1 MKRKIAFL
9 ISIIFIILF
18 TIPVIATAAS
28 AEFEANMSGS
38 AASKNVSGD
47 KYYYF
52 ETHWKRKKVN
62 GKVVNDIRKC
72 VPWETNKMTG
82 KYVNGDY
89 CSAVNSDTGE
99 FRGEQRDYKACLYMD
114 WLRRKEYP
122 EGYTDYVYCMLHSKD
137 GTIYGDSTQVSTHVV
152 INGEKITLRTGTGN
166 NILGGAKKS
175 KTSAKKYAYYV
186 AYVLTHK
193 GEELKYNKNS
203 VYKYP
208 DNGGNGK
215 TVRGIYKISDGVVK
229 ASGNVFN
236 TTQSPYIRL
245 DQWALWYRS
254 SNFLKNINTN
264 MNNYKD
270 IRDYFAQ
277 KSKFTKYAQNQIN
290 DLINEAT
297 QYEEFATK
305 YEKKENKAKGE
316 VLSSDTKG
324 DYKRVKVSLSFLKA
338 VSDTGNTR
346 NNVKFGD
353 ISGGYVLING
363 KQKNLFPEKTSDEL
377 FVASDK
383 NGTKKITKPDDLK
396 KDPKEKNTECY
407 IFIKNSVLG
416 NNEYKIHFKY
426 KHVVCNLNMFVVS
439 THFSSQEQ
447 GNVASMSR
455 KNVEEDF
462 EIGQNTFTIT
472 INKTDGD
479 TGEPLEGTF
488 VVYCHHR
495 KASEANKC
503 FGWLKSDGTFTCN
516 KDVKDKN
523 IRYYSYNKKEWK
535 ETNGWTYGV
544 SQAAKFTTENGTVTI
559 SGLPKGKNKCELGAD
574 DSIEYKVFEITAPEG
589 YNLEYQ
595 GTKYAEKGIDATKE
609 IYHEDVSDAIG
620 TPLFISE
627 SWTGNQ
633 GYVVSNNQDE
643 YTIDI
648 ENYKEQ
654 KKERMLT
661 IGKID
666 GIKEENVG
674 GAKVTVFNTIT
685 KKYYKPGQEK
695 EKEEGEEST
704 SKKEN
709 IFYAEESNSKV
720 EFEIP
725 EEGLSLYGNTDK
737 DNKNKGLPPGVYE
750 VVETVAPEGF
760 LSPQEQVEKSVDEE
774 IKPVIEVKNI
784 LIDYV
789 YNNGKLE
796 EDRGSNSTQSVELVN
811 VKPGQKGNLIIY
823 KVDAITDEK
832 LDGAKVIILDSK
844 GNYWTQ
850 GEKTDKG
857 YTAVKTGE
865 TKTPFTVPKD
875 GIMITDLPIGNYSV
889 IEVEA
894 PPDYPNLEIQK
905 NNDAVVWQET
915 VYVPSNE
922 EISYDEETNQEEP
935 LFATVILK
943 NISETGYITI
953 VKQDADTGASIS
965 GAYVSIHDE
974 NGNYYNELGLKCS
987 SDESL
992 IPVGIDGTSICV
1004 TIDHTYTITEVTAP
1018 AGYYSVSKQ
1027 AELGMVTSVS
1037 GVKVNETVIFKNK
1050 KLEPGKARIIKK
1062 DVINS
1067 SIQLRGTRVTI
1078 RDQEGSYYDSYGR
1091 EYSYAVSIEVPEDG
1105 LLIDKLPKQKEKQ
1118 KIKTLEIVEIKDE
1131 TEDENTTGG
1140 TATKLKKYKEK
1151 GKENDKKA
1159 KIYTVADGT
1168 IYTKD
1173 EKTYI
1178 NIIVGTYFIDL
1189 TYTVTEVQSPD
1200 GYPSISVQNSYV
1212 GRRDGTV
1219 TSGYIDPNAKNMTD
1233 VILKNARYANLEIIK
1248 IDEETNEPIE
1258 GIGFT
1263 VEDVSRGGYIASD
1276 GSHTASKTILYTNS
1290 QGKINIDNILM
1301 YNATGKFRVT
1311 EVDSKNVFYSTDDST
1326 NGKSK
1331 EITIGTGS
1339 SYTNKV
1345 TFTNIKDYAFKLDK
1359 IDLDKTSIT
1368 NLEAEVLL
1376 QYEDG
1381 TWLTVDDEGKVD
1393 YVKEKPTS
1401 GIKVP
1406 GEIKRVKRGT
1416 YHIYEI
1422 KAPKGYCLEYQDGY
1436 VAEKDWVDIGEIRIN
1451 YYRTISEQSDP
1462 NNNIYSISP
1471 GKESPTITIGNHKYV
1486 TVKGFVWEEI
1496 AKKGKDDYNNYFD
1509 NNGDEKLGGIN
1520 VKIINGKESISE
1532 TKVTDGNGSY
1542 EIAYDTNEV
1551 RLVYWNLENACVSFE
1566 YGKNEY
1572 VTVTVDERYPVE
1584 EDIYSR
1590 AIEQNYNEHPDGFD
1604 DELKEQKG
1612 SAVTKQGTLWNYY
1625 KEEDYVIE
1633 TINLGLIR
1641 KIDPDYTIKQTLE
1654 YVKLTKGDYA
1664 FKYNIGDSAKPDID
1678 NSEGATQEDLLPKVQ
1693 GQTTTYPTFTQPI
1706 YPSDIRYNSS
1716 GNIEDKDKYKVYV
1729 IYKIS
1734 VHNSQP
1740 AEVRA
1745 FEGKYVYNE
1754 KALELKSLVNNYNQ
1768 QTDDGLGI
1776 NKYVL
1781 DTESYVKDIDG
1792 ANDSQFKCW
1801 KANSDNQAIF
1811 DVTNSNNPFNKGIN
1825 KGIAPGET
1833 IDTYIQFRVTDDAL
1847 NTLVLNDLT
1856 RDETKKF
1863 FKCASDIKTEA
1874 WHRYSR
1880 NDSYWEAGGSEY
1892 TKENI
1897 HYSVTK
1903 EKTARAL
1910 FIKLKLHDT
1919 RTISGT
1925 VFEDQRTEDSKDKN
1939 TRIGDGQFN
1948 ENIEKKLSDV
1958 IVSLVAPKNSVDSE
1972 GKEVTIYNVVNT
1984 YNDDLVKVDDKK
1996 WSAKTSLAITK
2007 VKEDGTYSIPGV
2019 VPGTYYLQFD
2029 YGDGNV
2035 TYTNLQGKNTKNI
2048 KEEKDENGKS
2058 IFSLAEGALKKEE
2071 KPKIETKIQ
2080 DSNVPIKT
2088 KDYKSTIL
2096 TGPANPANNAGE
2108 YWFIKNIDGKTNNV
2122 ATDTDDIIKIR
2133 TNNDKEMN
2141 HKYIADNEKTVLTAR
2156 TPEIKLNFEYV
2167 ANKETAIN
2175 DVTKLNTNLTG
2186 MCFGIIERPK
2196 TDMTLNKEIS
2206 NVKLTLQN
2214 GSTMINGNPALVS
2227 VSAFLSNL
2235 TSGDGKNEVKN
2246 AKIETDLEKIYGS
2259 ELEVTYKLTVTN
2271 KSEVDYATEKYYKYG
2286 KEDENNLVKTIPS
2299 KVIDYIS
2306 EDSWYAS
2313 FNGEEDIKQL
2323 EELFNDK
2330 RVNEIFE
2337 EKTPKTAIAG
2347 SGKAITG
2354 KVIDKDGKELKDNIK
2369 ATYFDTETA
2378 KCGEKLNKLLIVSNT
2393 ELTPES
2399 KDEEKSKEIYTVV
2412 VKKQIN
2418 NLSENINLESFA
2430 EIIGLKNKTGVT
2442 QSIST
2447 PGNYKPSYSETN
2459 TDERDQDRANVSIVP
2474 STGKDKSYTIYI
2486 IAGTILI
2493 VIAGGIILIKK
2504 FVV

>member
-1 MKRKIAFL
+1 MKRKITFL
-9 ISIIFIILF
+9 ISIFFIILF
-18 TIPVIATAAS
+18 TIPVIATAAD
-28 AEFEANMSGS
+28 EKFESERLS
-38 AASKNVSGD
+38 DHAASKNVSGV

-62 GKVVNDIRKC
+62 GKVVDDIRQC
-72 VPWETNKMTG
+72 VPWETNSMTG

-89 CSAVNSDTGE
+89 CSAINSSTGK
-99 FRGEQRDYKACLYMD
+99 FIGEQRDYKACLYMD

-137 GTIYGDSTQVSTHVV
+137 GTIYGKSTQVSTHVV

-166 NILGGAKKS
+166 NKLGGEKTG
-175 KTSAKKYAYYV
+175 KTSTKKYAYYV

-193 GEELKYNKNS
+193 GEKLKYNKDK
-203 VYKYP
+203 VYQYP

-215 TVRGIYKISDGVVK
+215 TVRGIYKISSGVVK

-236 TTQSPYIRL
+236 TTQSPYVRL
-245 DQWALWYRS
+245 EQWALWYRS
-254 SNFLKNINTN
+254 ADFLNNINTN
-264 MNNYKD
+264 MSKYSD
-270 IRDYFAQ
+270 IKNYFAQ
-277 KSKFTKYAQNQIN
+277 RSKFTKYAQNQIN

-479 TGEPLEGTF
+479 TGEPLEGEF
-488 VVYCHHR
+488 IIFSH
-495 KASEANKC
+495 ANKGTLNEGKYGWYAGNGKFVTEDDSYSEIDSKTGSYT
-503 FGWLKSDGTFTCN
+503 FGI
-516 KDVKDKN
+516 KN
-523 IRYYSYNKKEWK
+523 AKIYTT
-535 ETNGWTYGV
+535 TNG
-544 SQAAKFTTENGTVTI
+544 SVTI
-559 SGLPKGKNKCELGAD
+559 SDLPKTYTYTNNGKKYGLY
-574 DSIEYKVFEITAPEG
+574 YKVFEIKAPEG
-589 YNLEYQ
+589 YDLGYQ
-595 GTKYAEKGIDATKE
+595 ETVYNAKGRNGSSLGKYYNTLAESNKE
-609 IYHEDVSDAIG
+609 KNPVE
-620 TPLFISE
+620 LFTSQ
-627 SWTGNQ
+627 SWTEN
-633 GYVVSNNQDE
+633 DE
-643 YTIDI
+643 WIASYDQNDYTVDI

-674 GAKVTVFNTIT
+674 GATVTVFNTIT

-725 EEGLSLYGNTDK
+725 EEGLSLYGNTNK

-832 LDGAKVIILDSK
+832 LDGAKVIIVDSK

-922 EISYDEETNQEEP
+922 EISYDEETNQEET

-1050 KLEPGKARIIKK
+1050 KLEPGKARIIKE

-1105 LLIDKLPKQKEKQ
+1105 LLIDKLPKQKEKPV
-1118 KIKTLEIVEIKDE
+1118 IKTLEIVEIKDE
-1131 TEDENTTGG
+1131 TEDENTTGEA
-1140 TATKLKKYKEK
+1140 ATKIKEYKEK

-1200 GYPSISVQNSYV
+1200 GYPSMSVQNSYV

-1381 TWLTVDDEGKVD
+1381 TWLTVDDGGKVD

-1509 NNGDEKLGGIN
+1509 NKGDEKLGGIN
-1520 VKIINGKESISE
+1520 VKIINEDKPLSE

-1542 EIAYDTNEV
+1542 EIAYDTNGV

-1566 YGKNEY
+1566 YGKGEY

-1740 AEVRA
+1740 AEVRDFA
-1745 FEGKYVYNE
+1745 GKYVYNE
-1754 KALELKSLVNNYNQ
+1754 QALELKSLVNNYNQ

-1801 KANSDNQAIF
+1801 KANSDNQATF
-1811 DVTNSNNPFNKGIN
+1811 DVNNQNSAFKE
-1825 KGIAPGET
+1825 GIAPEET
-1833 IDTYIQFRVTDDAL
+1833 KSTYIQFRVTDEAL
-1847 NTLVLNDLT
+1847 NTLVRNDLT

-1874 WHRYSR
+1874 WHKYLR

-1903 EKTARAL
+1903 EKTAKAL

-1919 RTISGT
+1919 RIISGT
-1925 VFEDQRTEDSKDKN
+1925 VFEDQRTDKSSKAN
-1939 TRIGDGQFN
+1939 TRVGDGKFN
-1948 ENIEKKLSDV
+1948 EGIEKKLSDV
-1958 IVSLVAPKNSVDSE
+1958 IVSLVDSK
-1972 GKEVTIYNVVNT
+1972 GKVVNT
-1984 YNDDLVKVDDKK
+1984 YNDDIVQVDDKK

-2029 YGDGNV
+2029 YGDGNIE
-2035 TYTNLQGKNTKNI
+2035 YKDLDGNAI
-2048 KEEKDENGKS
+2048 KAKTDGT
-2058 IFSLAEGALKKEE
+2058 FSTDGTTTPEIK
-2071 KPKIETKIQ
+2071 TKIQ
-2080 DSNVPIKT
+2080 DNNDPIKTKDIKT

-2096 TGPANPANNAGE
+2096 TGPANPANNANNAGE
-2108 YWFIKNIDGKTNNV
+2108 YWFIENVKGKTNNV

-2133 TNNDKEMN
+2133 TENDKEMN
-2141 HKYIADNEKTVLTAR
+2141 HTYIADNGKNVLTAR

-2175 DVTKLNTNLTG
+2175 AVTKLNTNLTG

-2214 GSTMINGNPALVS
+2214 GTTMINGNPALAS

-2286 KEDENNLVKTIPS
+2286 TETEDGLVKTKPS
-2299 KVIDYIS
+2299 KVMDYIS
-2306 EDSWYAS
+2306 EDSKYAS
-2313 FNGEEDIKQL
+2313 FNGEEVTKKL
-2323 EELFNDK
+2323 EDLFESDS
-2330 RVNEIFE
+2330 NEI
-2337 EKTPKTAIAG
+2337 AAG
-2347 SGKAITG
+2347 SGKEINDKNITT
-2354 KVIDKDGKELKDNIK
+2354 
-2369 ATYFDTETA
+2369 TYFDTETA
-2378 KCGEKLNKLLIVSNT
+2378 ECGKKLNKLLIVSNT
-2393 ELTPES
+2393 ELTPEA

-2459 TDERDQDRANVSIVP
+2459 TNDKDQDRANVSVVP

>member
-1 MKRKIAFL
+1 M
-9 ISIIFIILF
+9 
-18 TIPVIATAAS
+18 
-28 AEFEANMSGS
+28 
-38 AASKNVSGD
+38 
-47 KYYYF
+47 
-52 ETHWKRKKVN
+52 
-62 GKVVNDIRKC
+62 
-72 VPWETNKMTG
+72 
-82 KYVNGDY
+82 
-89 CSAVNSDTGE
+89 
-99 FRGEQRDYKACLYMD
+99 
-114 WLRRKEYP
+114 
-122 EGYTDYVYCMLHSKD
+122 
-137 GTIYGDSTQVSTHVV
+137 
-152 INGEKITLRTGTGN
+152 
-166 NILGGAKKS
+166 
-175 KTSAKKYAYYV
+175 
-186 AYVLTHK
+186 
-193 GEELKYNKNS
+193 
-203 VYKYP
+203 
-208 DNGGNGK
+208 
-215 TVRGIYKISDGVVK
+215 
-229 ASGNVFN
+229 
-236 TTQSPYIRL
+236 
-245 DQWALWYRS
+245 
-254 SNFLKNINTN
+254 
-264 MNNYKD
+264 
-270 IRDYFAQ
+270 
-277 KSKFTKYAQNQIN
+277 
-290 DLINEAT
+290 
-297 QYEEFATK
+297 
-305 YEKKENKAKGE
+305 
-316 VLSSDTKG
+316 
-324 DYKRVKVSLSFLKA
+324 
-338 VSDTGNTR
+338 
-346 NNVKFGD
+346 
-353 ISGGYVLING
+353 
-363 KQKNLFPEKTSDEL
+363 
-377 FVASDK
+377 
-383 NGTKKITKPDDLK
+383 
-396 KDPKEKNTECY
+396 
-407 IFIKNSVLG
+407 
-416 NNEYKIHFKY
+416 
-426 KHVVCNLNMFVVS
+426 
-439 THFSSQEQ
+439 
-447 GNVASMSR
+447 
-455 KNVEEDF
+455 
-462 EIGQNTFTIT
+462 
-472 INKTDGD
+472 
-479 TGEPLEGTF
+479 
-488 VVYCHHR
+488 
-495 KASEANKC
+495 
-503 FGWLKSDGTFTCN
+503 
-516 KDVKDKN
+516 
-523 IRYYSYNKKEWK
+523 
-535 ETNGWTYGV
+535 
-544 SQAAKFTTENGTVTI
+544 
-559 SGLPKGKNKCELGAD
+559 
-574 DSIEYKVFEITAPEG
+574 
-589 YNLEYQ
+589 
-595 GTKYAEKGIDATKE
+595 
-609 IYHEDVSDAIG
+609 
-620 TPLFISE
+620 
-627 SWTGNQ
+627 
-633 GYVVSNNQDE
+633 
-643 YTIDI
+643 
-648 ENYKEQ
+648 
-654 KKERMLT
+654 
-661 IGKID
+661 
-666 GIKEENVG
+666 
-674 GAKVTVFNTIT
+674 
-685 KKYYKPGQEK
+685 
-695 EKEEGEEST
+695 
-704 SKKEN
+704 
-709 IFYAEESNSKV
+709 
-720 EFEIP
+720 
-725 EEGLSLYGNTDK
+725 
-737 DNKNKGLPPGVYE
+737 
-750 VVETVAPEGF
+750 
-760 LSPQEQVEKSVDEE
+760 
-774 IKPVIEVKNI
+774 
-784 LIDYV
+784 
-789 YNNGKLE
+789 
-796 EDRGSNSTQSVELVN
+796 
-811 VKPGQKGNLIIY
+811 
-823 KVDAITDEK
+823 
-832 LDGAKVIILDSK
+832 
-844 GNYWTQ
+844 
-850 GEKTDKG
+850 
-857 YTAVKTGE
+857 
-865 TKTPFTVPKD
+865 
-875 GIMITDLPIGNYSV
+875 
-889 IEVEA
+889 
-894 PPDYPNLEIQK
+894 
-905 NNDAVVWQET
+905 
-915 VYVPSNE
+915 PSNE
-922 EISYDEETNQEEP
+922 ENSYNEDTNQEEVSS
-935 LFATVILK
+935 ATVILK

-953 VKQDADTGASIS
+953 IKQDADTGASIS
-965 GAYVSIHDE
+965 GAYVSIRDE
-974 NGNYYNELGLKCS
+974 SGNYYNELGLKCP

-992 IPVGIDGTSICV
+992 IPVGISGTSIRV
-1004 TIDHTYTITEVTAP
+1004 PVDHTYTVSEVTAP
-1018 AGYYSVSKQ
+1018 TGYYSVSKQ
-1027 AELGMVTSVS
+1027 AGLGMVTYVS
-1037 GVKVNETVIFKNK
+1037 GITVKAGATENVILTNK

-1200 GYPSISVQNSYV
+1200 GYPSMSVQNSYV

-1393 YVKEKPTS
+1393 YVKEKPTL

-1406 GEIKRVKRGT
+1406 GEFKKVKRGT

-1509 NNGDEKLGGIN
+1509 NKGDEKLGGIN
-1520 VKIINGKESISE
+1520 VKIINEDKPLSE

-1542 EIAYDTNEV
+1542 EIAYDTNGV
-1551 RLVYWNLENACVSFE
+1551 RLVYWNLENAFVSFE
-1566 YGKNEY
+1566 YGKGEY

-1590 AIEQNYNEHPDGFD
+1590 AIEQNYNEHPDGFDDELKEQNYNEHPDGFD

-1641 KIDPDYTIKQTLE
+1641 KIAPDYTIKQTLE

-1678 NSEGATQEDLLPKVQ
+1678 NSGGATQEDLLPKVQ

-1740 AEVRA
+1740 AEVRDFA
-1745 FEGKYVYNE
+1745 KKYVYNE
-1754 KALELKSLVNNYNQ
+1754 QALELKSLVNNYNQ
-1768 QTDDGLGI
+1768 QTDDGLGSI
-1776 NKYVL
+1776 RKYEL

-1801 KANSDNQAIF
+1801 KANSNNQATF
-1811 DVTNSNNPFNKGIN
+1811 DVNNQNSAFKG
-1825 KGIAPGET
+1825 GIAPEET
-1833 IDTYIQFRVTDDAL
+1833 KSTYIQFRVTDEAL
-1847 NTLVLNDLT
+1847 NTLVRNDLT

-1874 WHRYSR
+1874 WHRYLR

-1919 RTISGT
+1919 RIISGT
-1925 VFEDQRTEDSKDKN
+1925 VFEDKRTEKSSKAN
-1939 TRIGDGQFN
+1939 TRVGDGKFN
-1948 ENIEKKLSDV
+1948 EGIEKKLSDV
-1958 IVSLVAPKNSVDSE
+1958 IVSLVDSE
-1972 GKEVTIYNVVNT
+1972 GKVVNT
-1984 YNDDLVKVDDKK
+1984 YNDDLVQGADGK

-2007 VKEDGTYSIPGV
+2007 VKEDGIYSIPGV

-2029 YGDGNV
+2029 YGNGNIEYKDLDGNV
-2035 TYTNLQGKNTKNI
+2035 I
-2048 KEEKDENGKS
+2048 KAKTDGT
-2058 IFSLAEGALKKEE
+2058 FSTDGTTTPEIK
-2071 KPKIETKIQ
+2071 TKIQ
-2080 DSNVPIKT
+2080 DNNDPIKT

-2096 TGPANPANNAGE
+2096 TGPAKDAGE
-2108 YWFIKNIDGKTNNV
+2108 YWFIENINGKTNNV

-2133 TNNDKEMN
+2133 TENDKEMN
-2141 HKYIADNEKTVLTAR
+2141 HTYIADNEKTVLTAR

-2214 GSTMINGNPALVS
+2214 GTTMINGNPALVS

-2235 TSGDGKNEVKN
+2235 TSGDGKNGVKN

-2271 KSEVDYATEKYYKYG
+2271 KSEVDYATSDYYKYG
-2286 KEDENNLVKTIPS
+2286 TETEDDLVKTKPS
-2299 KVIDYIS
+2299 KVMDYIS
-2306 EDSWYAS
+2306 EDSKYAS
-2313 FNGEEDIKQL
+2313 FNGEEITKKL
-2323 EELFNDK
+2323 EDLFESDS
-2330 RVNEIFE
+2330 NEVV
-2337 EKTPKTAIAG
+2337 AG
-2347 SGKAITG
+2347 SGKEI
-2354 KVIDKDGKELKDNIK
+2354 KSNIK
-2369 ATYFDTETA
+2369 VSYFNTETA

-2393 ELTPES
+2393 ELSPEA
-2399 KDEEKSKEIYTVV
+2399 KDEDKSKEIYTVV

-2418 NLSENINLESFA
+2418 NLNENINLESFA
-2430 EIIGLKNKTGVT
+2430 EIIGLKNLTGIN
-2442 QSIST
+2442 QNESI

-2486 IAGTILI
+2486 ITGTILI

>member
-1 MKRKIAFL
+1 M
-9 ISIIFIILF
+9 
-18 TIPVIATAAS
+18 
-28 AEFEANMSGS
+28 
-38 AASKNVSGD
+38 
-47 KYYYF
+47 
-52 ETHWKRKKVN
+52 
-62 GKVVNDIRKC
+62 
-72 VPWETNKMTG
+72 
-82 KYVNGDY
+82 
-89 CSAVNSDTGE
+89 
-99 FRGEQRDYKACLYMD
+99 
-114 WLRRKEYP
+114 
-122 EGYTDYVYCMLHSKD
+122 
-137 GTIYGDSTQVSTHVV
+137 
-152 INGEKITLRTGTGN
+152 
-166 NILGGAKKS
+166 
-175 KTSAKKYAYYV
+175 
-186 AYVLTHK
+186 
-193 GEELKYNKNS
+193 
-203 VYKYP
+203 
-208 DNGGNGK
+208 
-215 TVRGIYKISDGVVK
+215 
-229 ASGNVFN
+229 
-236 TTQSPYIRL
+236 
-245 DQWALWYRS
+245 
-254 SNFLKNINTN
+254 
-264 MNNYKD
+264 
-270 IRDYFAQ
+270 
-277 KSKFTKYAQNQIN
+277 
-290 DLINEAT
+290 
-297 QYEEFATK
+297 
-305 YEKKENKAKGE
+305 
-316 VLSSDTKG
+316 
-324 DYKRVKVSLSFLKA
+324 
-338 VSDTGNTR
+338 
-346 NNVKFGD
+346 
-353 ISGGYVLING
+353 
-363 KQKNLFPEKTSDEL
+363 
-377 FVASDK
+377 
-383 NGTKKITKPDDLK
+383 
-396 KDPKEKNTECY
+396 
-407 IFIKNSVLG
+407 
-416 NNEYKIHFKY
+416 
-426 KHVVCNLNMFVVS
+426 
-439 THFSSQEQ
+439 
-447 GNVASMSR
+447 
-455 KNVEEDF
+455 EEDF
-462 EIGQNTFTIT
+462 ELGKSSFSIT

-535 ETNGWTYGV
+535 ETSGWTYGV

-609 IYHEDVSDAIG
+609 IYHDDVSDAIG

-654 KKERMLT
+654 KDERMLT

-674 GAKVTVFNTIT
+674 GAKVTVYNTIT
-685 KKYYKPGQEK
+685 KKYYKPGEEK
-695 EKEEGEEST
+695 EST
-704 SKKEN
+704 SEEGN
-709 IFYAEESNSKV
+709 IYYAEESDSKV
-720 EFEIP
+720 DFEIP

-760 LSPQEQVEKSVDEE
+760 LSPQEQVEKSKDEE

-850 GEKTDKG
+850 GEKTAKG
-857 YTAVKTGE
+857 YTSVKTGN
-865 TKTPFTVPKD
+865 TKTPFTVPKE
-875 GIMITDLPIGNYSV
+875 GITITDLPVGNYSV

-894 PPDYPNLEIQK
+894 PSDYPNLEIQK

-922 EISYDEETNQEEP
+922 ENSYNEDTNQEEVSS
-935 LFATVILK
+935 ATVILK

-953 VKQDADTGASIS
+953 IKQDADTGASIS
-965 GAYVSIHDE
+965 GAYVSIRDE
-974 NGNYYNELGLKCS
+974 SGNYYNELGLKCP

-992 IPVGIDGTSICV
+992 IPVGISGTSIRV
-1004 TIDHTYTITEVTAP
+1004 PVDHTYTVSEVTAP
-1018 AGYYSVSKQ
+1018 TGYYSVSKQ
-1027 AELGMVTSVS
+1027 AELGMVTYVS
-1037 GVKVNETVIFKNK
+1037 GITVKAGATENVILTNK

-1131 TEDENTTGG
+1131 TEDKNTTGG

-1263 VEDVSRGGYIASD
+1263 VEDISRGGYIASD
-1276 GSHTASKTILYTNS
+1276 GSHTASKTILYTNY

-1393 YVKEKPTS
+1393 YVKEKPTL

-1406 GEIKRVKRGT
+1406 GEFKKVKRGT

-1496 AKKGKDDYNNYFD
+1496 TKKGKDDYNNYFD
-1509 NNGDEKLGGIN
+1509 NKGDEKLGGIN
-1520 VKIINGKESISE
+1520 VKIINKDKPLSE

-1542 EIAYDTNEV
+1542 EIAYDTNGV

-1566 YGKNEY
+1566 YGKGEY

-1678 NSEGATQEDLLPKVQ
+1678 NSEGATQENLLPKVQ

-1740 AEVRA
+1740 AEVRDFA
-1745 FEGKYVYNE
+1745 GKYVYNE
-1754 KALELKSLVNNYNQ
+1754 QALELKSLVNNYNQ
-1768 QTDDGLGI
+1768 QTDDGLGSI
-1776 NKYVL
+1776 RKYEL
-1781 DTESYVKDIDG
+1781 DTESYVDTIDG

-1801 KANSDNQAIF
+1801 KANSDNQATF
-1811 DVTNSNNPFNKGIN
+1811 DVNNQNSAFKD
-1825 KGIAPGET
+1825 GIAPEET
-1833 IDTYIQFRVTDDAL
+1833 KSTYIQFRVTDEAL
-1847 NTLVLNDLT
+1847 NALVRNDLT

-1874 WHRYSR
+1874 WHRYLR

-1919 RTISGT
+1919 RIISGT

-1939 TRIGDGQFN
+1939 TRVGDGKFN
-1948 ENIEKKLSDV
+1948 EGIEKKLSDV
-1958 IVSLVAPKNSVDSE
+1958 IVSLVDSE
-1972 GKEVTIYNVVNT
+1972 GKVVNT
-1984 YNDDLVKVDDKK
+1984 YNDDLVQGADGK
-1996 WSAKTSLAITK
+1996 WSAKTSFAITK
-2007 VKEDGTYSIPGV
+2007 VKEDGIYSIPGV

-2029 YGDGNV
+2029 YGNGNIEYKDLDGNA
-2035 TYTNLQGKNTKNI
+2035 I
-2048 KEEKDENGKS
+2048 KAKTDGT
-2058 IFSLAEGALKKEE
+2058 FSTEGTTTPEIK
-2071 KPKIETKIQ
+2071 TKIQ
-2080 DSNVPIKT
+2080 DNNDPIKT

-2096 TGPANPANNAGE
+2096 TGPAKDAGE
-2108 YWFIKNIDGKTNNV
+2108 YWFIENINGKTNNV

-2133 TNNDKEMN
+2133 TENDKEMN
-2141 HKYIADNEKTVLTAR
+2141 HTYIADNEKTVLTAR

-2214 GSTMINGNPALVS
+2214 GTTMINGNPALVS

-2235 TSGDGKNEVKN
+2235 TSGDGKNGVKN

-2271 KSEVDYATEKYYKYG
+2271 KSEVDYATSDYYKYG
-2286 KEDENNLVKTIPS
+2286 TETEDDLVKTKPS
-2299 KVIDYIS
+2299 KIMDYIS
-2306 EDSWYAS
+2306 EDSKYAS
-2313 FNGEEDIKQL
+2313 FNGEEITKKL
-2323 EELFNDK
+2323 EDLFESDS
-2330 RVNEIFE
+2330 NEVV
-2337 EKTPKTAIAG
+2337 AG
-2347 SGKAITG
+2347 SGKEIKG
-2354 KVIDKDGKELKDNIK
+2354 NIK
-2369 ATYFDTETA
+2369 VSYFNTETT

-2393 ELTPES
+2393 ELTPEA
-2399 KDEEKSKEIYTVV
+2399 KDEDKSKEIYTVV

-2418 NLSENINLESFA
+2418 NLNENINLESFA
-2430 EIIGLKNKTGVT
+2430 EIIGLRNLTGIN
-2442 QSIST
+2442 QNESI

>member
-9 ISIIFIILF
+9 ISMIFIILF
-18 TIPVIATAAS
+18 TIPVIATAAD
-28 AEFEANMSGS
+28 EKFESERLS
-38 AASKNVSGD
+38 DHAASKNVSGV

-62 GKVVNDIRKC
+62 GKVVDDIRQC
-72 VPWETNKMTG
+72 VPWETNSMTG

-89 CSAVNSDTGE
+89 CSAINSSTGK
-99 FRGEQRDYKACLYMD
+99 FIGEQRDYKACLYMD

-137 GTIYGDSTQVSTHVV
+137 GTIYGKSTQVSTHVV

-166 NILGGAKKS
+166 NKLGGEKTG
-175 KTSAKKYAYYV
+175 KTSTKKYAYYV

-193 GEELKYNKNS
+193 GEKLKYNKDK
-203 VYKYP
+203 VYQYP

-215 TVRGIYKISDGVVK
+215 TVRGIYKISSGVVK

-236 TTQSPYIRL
+236 TTQSPYVRL
-245 DQWALWYRS
+245 EQWALWYRS
-254 SNFLKNINTN
+254 ADFLNNINTN
-264 MNNYKD
+264 MSKYSD
-270 IRDYFAQ
+270 IKNYFAQ
-277 KSKFTKYAQNQIN
+277 RSKFTKYAQNQIN

-479 TGEPLEGTF
+479 TGEPLEGEF
-488 VVYCHHR
+488 IIFSH
-495 KASEANKC
+495 ANKGTLNEGKYGWYAGNGKFVTEDDSYSEIDSKTGSYT
-503 FGWLKSDGTFTCN
+503 FGI
-516 KDVKDKN
+516 KN
-523 IRYYSYNKKEWK
+523 AKIYTT
-535 ETNGWTYGV
+535 TNG
-544 SQAAKFTTENGTVTI
+544 SVTI
-559 SGLPKGKNKCELGAD
+559 SDLPKTYTYTNNGKKYGLY
-574 DSIEYKVFEITAPEG
+574 YKVFEIKAPEG
-589 YNLEYQ
+589 YDLGYQ
-595 GTKYAEKGIDATKE
+595 ETVYNAKGRNGSSLGKYYNTLAESNKE
-609 IYHEDVSDAIG
+609 KNPVE
-620 TPLFISE
+620 LFTSQ
-627 SWTGNQ
+627 SWTEN
-633 GYVVSNNQDE
+633 DE
-643 YTIDI
+643 WIASYDQNDYTVDI

-674 GAKVTVFNTIT
+674 GATVTVFNTIT

-725 EEGLSLYGNTDK
+725 EEGLSLYGNTNK

-832 LDGAKVIILDSK
+832 LDGAKVIIVDSK

-922 EISYDEETNQEEP
+922 EISYDEETNQEET

-1018 AGYYSVSKQ
+1018 EGYYSVSKQ

-1037 GVKVNETVIFKNK
+1037 GVKVNDTVILKNK
-1050 KLEPGKARIIKK
+1050 KLEPGKARIIKE

-1105 LLIDKLPKQKEKQ
+1105 LLIDKLPKQKEKPV
-1118 KIKTLEIVEIKDE
+1118 IKTLEIVEIKDE
-1131 TEDENTTGG
+1131 TEDENTTGEA
-1140 TATKLKKYKEK
+1140 ATKIKEYKEK

-1200 GYPSISVQNSYV
+1200 GYPSMSVQNSYV

-1381 TWLTVDDEGKVD
+1381 TWLTVDDGGKVD

-1436 VAEKDWVDIGEIRIN
+1436 VAEQNWVDIGEIRIN

-1471 GKESPTITIGNHKYV
+1471 GKESPTIAIGNHKYV

-1496 AKKGKDDYNNYFD
+1496 AKKGKNDYNNYFD

-1520 VKIINGKESISE
+1520 VKIINEDKPLSE

-1542 EIAYDTNEV
+1542 EIAYDTNGV

-1566 YGKNEY
+1566 YGKGEY
-1572 VTVTVDERYPVE
+1572 ITVTVDERYPVE

-1590 AIEQNYNEHPDGFD
+1590 AIEQNYNEHPDGFDDELKEQNYNEHPDGFD

-1678 NSEGATQEDLLPKVQ
+1678 NSGGATQEDLLPKVQ

-1716 GNIEDKDKYKVYV
+1716 GNIENKDKYKVYV

-1734 VHNSQP
+1734 VYNSQP
-1740 AEVRA
+1740 AEVRDFA
-1745 FEGKYVYNE
+1745 GKYVYNE

-1801 KANSDNQAIF
+1801 KANSDNQATF
-1811 DVTNSNNPFNKGIN
+1811 DVNNQNSAFKD
-1825 KGIAPGET
+1825 GIAPEET
-1833 IDTYIQFRVTDDAL
+1833 KSTYIQFRVTDEAL
-1847 NTLVLNDLT
+1847 NTLVRNDLT

-1874 WHRYSR
+1874 WHRYLR

-1919 RTISGT
+1919 RIISGT
-1925 VFEDQRTEDSKDKN
+1925 VFEDQRTDKSSKAN
-1939 TRIGDGQFN
+1939 TRVGDGQFN

-1972 GKEVTIYNVVNT
+1972 GKAVTIYNVVNT
-1984 YNDDLVKVDDKK
+1984 YNDDLVQGADGK

-2029 YGDGNV
+2029 YGNGNIEYKDLDGNA
-2035 TYTNLQGKNTKNI
+2035 I
-2048 KEEKDENGKS
+2048 KAKTDGT
-2058 IFSLAEGALKKEE
+2058 FSTEGTTT
-2071 KPKIETKIQ
+2071 PKIETKIQ

-2096 TGPANPANNAGE
+2096 TGPAKDAGE
-2108 YWFIKNIDGKTNNV
+2108 YWFIENINGKTNNV

-2133 TNNDKEMN
+2133 TENDKEMN
-2141 HKYIADNEKTVLTAR
+2141 HTYIADNEKTVLTAR

-2175 DVTKLNTNLTG
+2175 EITKLNTNLTG

-2214 GSTMINGNPALVS
+2214 GTTMINGNPALVS
-2227 VSAFLSNL
+2227 VSVFLSNI
-2235 TSGDGKNEVKN
+2235 TSGDGKNGVKN

-2271 KSEVDYATEKYYKYG
+2271 KSEVDYATEEYYKYG
-2286 KEDENNLVKTIPS
+2286 TETEDGLVKTKPS
-2299 KVIDYIS
+2299 KVMDYIS
-2306 EDSWYAS
+2306 EDSKYAS
-2313 FNGEEDIKQL
+2313 FNGEEVTKKL
-2323 EELFNDK
+2323 EDLFESDS
-2330 RVNEIFE
+2330 NEI
-2337 EKTPKTAIAG
+2337 AAG
-2347 SGKAITG
+2347 SGKEINDKNITT
-2354 KVIDKDGKELKDNIK
+2354 
-2369 ATYFDTETA
+2369 TYFDTETA
-2378 KCGEKLNKLLIVSNT
+2378 ECGKKLNKLLIVSNT
-2393 ELTPES
+2393 ELTPEA

-2459 TDERDQDRANVSIVP
+2459 TNDKDQDRANVSVVP

>member
-38 AASKNVSGD
+38 TASKNVSGD

-52 ETHWKRKKVN
+52 ETHWKVSKNSKGN
-62 GKVVNDIRKC
+62 PIWDIDKC
-72 VPWETNKMTG
+72 VPWKTNSMTG
-82 KYVNGDY
+82 KYVNGAY
-89 CSAVNSDTGE
+89 CSAINSNTGE
-99 FRGEQRDYKACLYMD
+99 FRGEQRDYKVCLYMD
-114 WLRRKEYP
+114 KLKGK
-122 EGYTDYVYCMLHSKD
+122 GYTDYVYCMLHSTTTTSTK
-137 GTIYGDSTQVSTHVV
+137 GKKKYKTLYGDRTEVSTHIV
-152 INGEKITLRTGTGN
+152 IDGEKTTLRMGTGN
-166 NILGGAKKS
+166 NKLGSKS
-175 KTSAKKYAYYV
+175 QKNTSEVDNAYYI

-193 GEELKYNKNS
+193 GEKIKINKNTE
-203 VYKYP
+203 YKYP
-208 DNGGNGK
+208 DNNGSGK
-215 TVRGIYKISDGVVK
+215 AKRGIYFIDKGNWVIKADGNGF
-229 ASGNVFN
+229 S
-236 TTQSPYIRL
+236 TTQSPYVRL
-245 DQWALWYRS
+245 DQWALWKVS
-254 SNFLKNINTN
+254 DKFLKNINKN
-264 MNNYKD
+264 MAKYTSIKKYYD
-270 IRDYFAQ
+270 D
-277 KSKFTKYAQNQIN
+277 KTSLSGYAQSQIT
-290 DLINEAT
+290 DLENEAT
-297 QYEEFATK
+297 QYQNFAKK
-305 YEKKENKAKGE
+305 YEKKENKAKGKI
-316 VLSSDTKG
+316 LSSDTKG
-324 DYKRVKVSLSFLKA
+324 DYKRIKVSLSFLKA
-338 VSDTGNTR
+338 SSNTKNGTR
-346 NNVKFGD
+346 QNVKFGD
-353 ISGGYVLING
+353 ISGGYVLIDG
-363 KQKNLFPEKTSDEL
+363 QKKNLFTNSSNVFIASDE
-377 FVASDK
+377 
-383 NGTKKITKPDDLK
+383 NGTTKITNTDSIKSN
-396 KDPKEKNTECY
+396 KEYY

-416 NNEYKIHFKY
+416 NNEYQIHFKY
-426 KHVVCNLNMFVVS
+426 KHVVCKLNVFVVS
-439 THFSSQEQ
+439 THFSNQEQ

-455 KNVEEDF
+455 EAVEEDF
-462 EIGQNTFTIT
+462 ELGQNSFTIT

-479 TGEPLEGTF
+479 TGEPLEGKFIIFSHAT
-488 VVYCHHR
+488 
-495 KASEANKC
+495 
-503 FGWLKSDGTFTCN
+503 
-516 KDVKDKN
+516 
-523 IRYYSYNKKEWK
+523 SYNKSERKYGWYAGNGK
-535 ETNGWTYGV
+535 FVTKDDSYSGKDSKTGSYTFGINNAKIYTTTNG
-544 SQAAKFTTENGTVTI
+544 SVTI
-559 SGLPKGKNKCELGAD
+559 SDLPKTCTKDGNKYGL
-574 DSIEYKVFEITAPEG
+574 EYKVFEIKAPEG
-589 YNLEYQ
+589 YELGYQ
-595 GTKYAEKGIDATKE
+595 ETVYNARGRNGSSLGKYYNTSGD
-609 IYHEDVSDAIG
+609 S
-620 TPLFISE
+620 TPVELFTSQ
-627 SWTGNQ
+627 SWTE
-633 GYVVSNNQDE
+633 NNEWIASFDQND
-643 YTIDI
+643 YTVDI

-654 KKERMLT
+654 KEERMLT
-661 IGKID
+661 INKID
-666 GIKEENVG
+666 GMKGENVG
-674 GAKVTVFNTIT
+674 GAKVTVYNTIT
-685 KKYYKPGQEK
+685 KKFYKPGKQK
-695 EKEEGEEST
+695 EKEEGEST
-704 SKKEN
+704 SEEKN
-709 IFYAEESNSKV
+709 IFYAEESDSEV
-720 EFEIP
+720 EFAIP
-725 EEGLSLYGNTDK
+725 EEGRSLYGNTDK

-760 LSPQEQVEKSVDEE
+760 LSPQEQVEKSKDEE

-796 EDRGSNSTQSVELVN
+796 ENRGSNSTQSVELVN

-850 GEKTDKG
+850 GEKTAKG

-865 TKTPFTVPKD
+865 TKTPTVPKE
-875 GIMITDLPIGNYSV
+875 GITITDLPVGNYSV

-894 PPDYPNLEIQK
+894 PSDYPNLEIQK
-905 NNDAVVWQET
+905 NNDAVVWQDT
-915 VYVPSNE
+915 VYVSSNE
-922 EISYDEETNQEEP
+922 DSDEQEEDT
-935 LFATVILK
+935 FAIVTLK

-953 VKQDADTGASIS
+953 IKQDADTGASIS
-965 GAYVSIHDE
+965 GAYVSIRDE
-974 NGNYYNELGLKCS
+974 SGNYYNELGLKCP

-992 IPVGIDGTSICV
+992 IPVGISGTSIRV
-1004 TIDHTYTITEVTAP
+1004 PVDHTYTVSEVTAP
-1018 AGYYSVSKQ
+1018 TGYYSVSKQ
-1027 AELGMVTSVS
+1027 AGLGMVTYVS
-1037 GVKVNETVIFKNK
+1037 GITVKAGATENVILTNK

-1263 VEDVSRGGYIASD
+1263 VEDISRGGYIASD

-1381 TWLTVDDEGKVD
+1381 TWLTVDDGGKVD

-1509 NNGDEKLGGIN
+1509 NMGDEKLRGIN
-1520 VKIINGKESISE
+1520 VKIINEDKPLSE

-1542 EIAYDTNEV
+1542 EIAYDTNGV

-1566 YGKNEY
+1566 YGKGEY
-1572 VTVTVDERYPVE
+1572 ITVTVDERYPVE

-1678 NSEGATQEDLLPKVQ
+1678 NSAGATQEDLLPKVQ

-1734 VHNSQP
+1734 VYNSQP
-1740 AEVRA
+1740 AEVRDFA
-1745 FEGKYVYNE
+1745 GKYVYNE

-1801 KANSDNQAIF
+1801 KANSDNQATF
-1811 DVTNSNNPFNKGIN
+1811 NVNNQNSAFKD
-1825 KGIAPGET
+1825 GIAPKET
-1833 IDTYIQFRVTDDAL
+1833 KSTYIQFRVTDEAL
-1847 NTLVLNDLT
+1847 NTLVRNDLT

-1863 FKCASDIKTEA
+1863 FKCASDIKAEA
-1874 WHRYSR
+1874 WHSYSR

-1984 YNDDLVKVDDKK
+1984 YNDDLVQGADGK

-2122 ATDTDDIIKIR
+2122 ATDTGDIIKIR

-2141 HKYIADNEKTVLTAR
+2141 HTYIADNEKTVLTAR

-2175 DVTKLNTNLTG
+2175 EITKLNTNLTG

-2214 GSTMINGNPALVS
+2214 GATMINGNPALVS
-2227 VSAFLSNL
+2227 VSVFLSNI
-2235 TSGDGKNEVKN
+2235 TSGDGKNGVKN

-2271 KSEVDYATEKYYKYG
+2271 KSEVDYATSDYYKYG
-2286 KEDENNLVKTIPS
+2286 TETEDDLVKTKPS
-2299 KVIDYIS
+2299 KVMDYIS
-2306 EDSWYAS
+2306 EDSKYAS
-2313 FNGEEDIKQL
+2313 FNEKEVKKLED
-2323 EELFNDK
+2323 LFESDS
-2330 RVNEIFE
+2330 NEI
-2337 EKTPKTAIAG
+2337 AAG
-2347 SGKAITG
+2347 SGKEI
-2354 KVIDKDGKELKDNIK
+2354 KDNIK

-2393 ELTPES
+2393 ELTPEA
-2399 KDEEKSKEIYTVV
+2399 KNEEKSKEIYTVV

-2442 QSIST
+2442 QSISK

-2459 TDERDQDRANVSIVP
+2459 TDERDQDRANVSVVP

>member
-1 MKRKIAFL
+1 MKRKITFL

-52 ETHWKRKKVN
+52 ETHWKRKKVK
-62 GKVVNDIRKC
+62 GKVVDDIRQC

-193 GEELKYNKNS
+193 GEELKYNENS

-215 TVRGIYKISDGVVK
+215 TVRGIYKISSGVVK

-254 SNFLKNINTN
+254 SNFLKNVNTN
-264 MNNYKD
+264 MNNYND
-270 IRDYFAQ
+270 IRNYFAQ

-503 FGWLKSDGTFTCN
+503 FGWLKDDGTFTCN
-516 KDVKDKN
+516 KDAKDNN
-523 IRYYSYNKKEWK
+523 IGYYSYNTKEK
-535 ETNGWTYGV
+535 ASKSGWTYGIG
-544 SQAAKFTTENGTVTI
+544 QAAKFTTKNGTVTI
-559 SGLPKGKNKCELGAD
+559 SGLPKGKNKCELNAD

-589 YNLEYQ
+589 YDLDYQ
-595 GTKYAEKGIDATKE
+595 GKKYAEKGIDARKE
-609 IYHEDVSDAIG
+609 TYHNDASDTEG
-620 TPLFISE
+620 TPLFISS

-674 GAKVTVFNTIT
+674 GATVTVFNTIT

-832 LDGAKVIILDSK
+832 LDGAKVIIVDSK

-922 EISYDEETNQEEP
+922 EISYDEETNQEET

-1050 KLEPGKARIIKK
+1050 KLEPGKARIIKE

-1105 LLIDKLPKQKEKQ
+1105 LLIDKLPKQKEKPV
-1118 KIKTLEIVEIKDE
+1118 IKTLEIVEIKDE
-1131 TEDENTTGG
+1131 TEDENTTGEA
-1140 TATKLKKYKEK
+1140 ATKIKEYKEK

-1381 TWLTVDDEGKVD
+1381 TWLTVDDGGKVD

-1509 NNGDEKLGGIN
+1509 NKGDEKLGGIN
-1520 VKIINGKESISE
+1520 VKIINEDKPFSE

-1542 EIAYDTNEV
+1542 EIAYDTNGV

-1566 YGKNEY
+1566 YGKGEY

-1678 NSEGATQEDLLPKVQ
+1678 NNEGATQEELLPKVQ

-1740 AEVRA
+1740 AEARA
-1745 FEGKYVYNE
+1745 FARKYVYNE
-1754 KALELKSLVNNYNQ
+1754 EALELKSLVNNYNQ

-1776 NKYVL
+1776 DKYVL
-1781 DTESYVKDIDG
+1781 DKSVNSIDG
-1792 ANDSQFKCW
+1792 NVSSQFGFW
-1801 KANSDNQAIF
+1801 
-1811 DVTNSNNPFNKGIN
+1811 DVTNKNQAKFDVGRKDGVFY

-1833 IDTYIQFRVTDDAL
+1833 KSTYIQFRVTDEAL
-1847 NTLVLNDLT
+1847 NTLVRNDLT

-1874 WHRYSR
+1874 WHKYLR

-1919 RTISGT
+1919 RKISGT

-1939 TRIGDGQFN
+1939 TRVGDGKFN
-1948 ENIEKKLSDV
+1948 EGIEKKLSDV

-1972 GKEVTIYNVVNT
+1972 GKAVTIYNVVNT

-2035 TYTNLQGKNTKNI
+2035 EYKDLDGKNI
-2048 KEEKDENGKS
+2048 EEKDNNGKI
-2058 IFSLAEGALKKEE
+2058 IFSSSENVLAESE

-2080 DSNVPIKT
+2080 DNNDPIKT

-2096 TGPANPANNAGE
+2096 TGPAKDAGE
-2108 YWFIKNIDGKTNNV
+2108 YWFIENIDGKTNNV

-2141 HKYIADNEKTVLTAR
+2141 HTYIADNEKTVLTAR

-2175 DVTKLNTNLTG
+2175 EITKLNTNLTG

-2196 TDMTLNKEIS
+2196 TDMTLNKAIS

-2214 GSTMINGNPALVS
+2214 GATMINGNPALVS
-2227 VSAFLSNL
+2227 VSAFLSNI
-2235 TSGDGKNEVKN
+2235 TSGDGKNGVKN

-2271 KSEVDYATEKYYKYG
+2271 KSEVDYATEEYYKYG
-2286 KEDENNLVKTIPS
+2286 TETEDDLVKTKPS

-2306 EDSWYAS
+2306 EDSKYAS
-2313 FNGEEDIKQL
+2313 FKGEKVTKKLED
-2323 EELFNDK
+2323 LFESDS
-2330 RVNEIFE
+2330 NEI
-2337 EKTPKTAIAG
+2337 AAG
-2347 SGKAITG
+2347 SGKEIKG
-2354 KVIDKDGKELKDNIK
+2354 NIK

-2393 ELTPES
+2393 ELTPEA

>member
-1 MKRKIAFL
+1 MKRKITFL
-9 ISIIFIILF
+9 ISIFFIILF
-18 TIPVIATAAS
+18 TIPVIATAADVG
-28 AEFEANMSGS
+28 FEKDWSGYPV
-38 AASKNVSGD
+38 KQKVGND
-47 KYYYF
+47 IYYYF
-52 ETHWKRKKVN
+52 ETHWKVSKNSKGN
-62 GKVVNDIRKC
+62 PIWDIDKC
-72 VPWETNKMTG
+72 VPWKTNSMTG
-82 KYVNGDY
+82 AYVKGAY
-89 CSAVNSDTGE
+89 CSAINSTTGK
-99 FRGEQRDYKACLYMD
+99 FIGEQRDYKVCLYMD
-114 WLRRKEYP
+114 KLKGK
-122 EGYTDYVYCMLHSKD
+122 GYTDYVYCMLHSTTPSSTKKNKYK
-137 GTIYGDSTQVSTHVV
+137 TLYGDRTEVSTHIV
-152 INGEKITLRTGTGN
+152 IDGEKTTLRMGTGN
-166 NILGGAKKS
+166 NKLGSKS
-175 KTSAKKYAYYV
+175 QKSTSEVENAYYV

-193 GEELKYNKNS
+193 GEKIKINKNTE
-203 VYKYP
+203 YKYP
-208 DNGGNGK
+208 DNNGSGK
-215 TVRGIYKISDGVVK
+215 AKRGIYFIDKEHWVIHAK
-229 ASGNVFN
+229 GNGFS
-236 TTQSPYIRL
+236 TTQSPYVRL
-245 DQWALWYRS
+245 DQWALWKVS
-254 SNFLKNINTN
+254 DKFLKNINKNIDKT
-264 MNNYKD
+264 YTSIKKYYD
-270 IRDYFAQ
+270 D
-277 KSKFTKYAQNQIN
+277 KTSLSGYAQSQIT
-290 DLINEAT
+290 DLENEAT
-297 QYEEFATK
+297 QYQNFANK
-305 YEKKENKAKGE
+305 YEMKENKAKGKIDRI
-316 VLSSDTKG
+316 DTQG
-324 DYKRVKVSLSFLKA
+324 DYKRIKVSLSFLKA
-338 VSDTGNTR
+338 SSNTKKGTR
-346 NNVKFGD
+346 QNVKFGD

-363 KQKNLFPEKTSDEL
+363 KQKNLFPKKPSDEL
-377 FVASDK
+377 FVASDE

-407 IFIKNSVLG
+407 IFIKNSVLK

-426 KHVVCNLNMFVVS
+426 KHVVCKLNVFVVS
-439 THFSSQEQ
+439 THFSNQEQ

-455 KNVEEDF
+455 EAVEEDF
-462 EIGQNTFTIT
+462 GLDQNGFTIT

-479 TGEPLEGTF
+479 TGEPLEGKFIIFSHANTGTLNERKYGWYTGNGKFVTEDDSYSGKDSKTGSYTF
-488 VVYCHHR
+488 GIN
-495 KASEANKC
+495 KAKIY
-503 FGWLKSDGTFTCN
+503 TT
-516 KDVKDKN
+516 
-523 IRYYSYNKKEWK
+523 
-535 ETNGWTYGV
+535 TNG
-544 SQAAKFTTENGTVTI
+544 SVTI
-559 SGLPKGKNKCELGAD
+559 SDLPKTYTYTNNGKKYGLY
-574 DSIEYKVFEITAPEG
+574 YKVFEIKAPEG
-589 YNLEYQ
+589 YELGYQ
-595 GTKYAEKGIDATKE
+595 ETVYNARGRNGSSLGKYYNTSGD
-609 IYHEDVSDAIG
+609 S
-620 TPLFISE
+620 TPVELFTSQ
-627 SWTGNQ
+627 SWTE
-633 GYVVSNNQDE
+633 NNEWIASFDQND
-643 YTIDI
+643 YTVDI

-654 KKERMLT
+654 KEERMLT
-661 IGKID
+661 INKID
-666 GIKEENVG
+666 GMKGENVG
-674 GAKVTVFNTIT
+674 GAKVTVYNTIT
-685 KKYYKPGQEK
+685 KKFYKPGKQK
-695 EKEEGEEST
+695 EKEEGEST
-704 SKKEN
+704 SEEKN
-709 IFYAEESNSKV
+709 IFYAEESDSKV
-720 EFEIP
+720 DFEIP

-737 DNKNKGLPPGVYE
+737 DNKNKGLPPGVYQ
-750 VVETVAPEGF
+750 VVETVAPKGF
-760 LSPQEQVEKSVDEE
+760 LSPQEQVEKSKDEE

-850 GEKTDKG
+850 GEKTAKG

-875 GIMITDLPIGNYSV
+875 GIMITDLPIDNYSV

-894 PPDYPNLEIQK
+894 PPDYPDLEIQK
-905 NNDAVVWQET
+905 NNDAVVWQDT
-915 VYVPSNE
+915 VYVSSNE
-922 EISYDEETNQEEP
+922 DSDEQEEDT
-935 LFATVILK
+935 FAIVTLK

-992 IPVGIDGTSICV
+992 IPVGIDGTSIRV
-1004 TIDHTYTITEVTAP
+1004 PVDHTYTVSEVTAP
-1018 AGYYSVSKQ
+1018 TGYYSVSKQ

-1037 GVKVNETVIFKNK
+1037 GITVKAGATENVILTNK

-1078 RDQEGSYYDSYGR
+1078 QDQEGSYYDSYGQ
-1091 EYSYAVSIEVPEDG
+1091 ESPDTISIEVPEDG
-1105 LLIDKLPKQKEKQ
+1105 LLIDKLPKQKKKQ

-1131 TEDENTTGG
+1131 TEDENTTGEA
-1140 TATKLKKYKEK
+1140 ATKIKEYKEK
-1151 GKENDKKA
+1151 GKENDKNA
-1159 KIYTVADGT
+1159 KTYTVEDGT

-1200 GYPSISVQNSYV
+1200 GYPLMSVQNSYV

-1290 QGKINIDNILM
+1290 QGKINIDKILM

-1381 TWLTVDDEGKVD
+1381 TWLTVDDGGKVD

-1436 VAEKDWVDIGEIRIN
+1436 VAEQNWVDIGEIRIN

-1509 NNGDEKLGGIN
+1509 NKGDKKLGGIN

-1542 EIAYDTNEV
+1542 EIAYGTNGV

-1566 YGKNEY
+1566 YGKGEY
-1572 VTVTVDERYPVE
+1572 ITVTVDERYPVE

-1678 NSEGATQEDLLPKVQ
+1678 NSGGATQEDLLPKVQ

-1740 AEVRA
+1740 AEVRDFA
-1745 FEGKYVYNE
+1745 KKYVYNE
-1754 KALELKSLVNNYNQ
+1754 QALELKSLVNNYNQ
-1768 QTDDGLGI
+1768 QTDDGLGSI
-1776 NKYVL
+1776 RKYEL

-1984 YNDDLVKVDDKK
+1984 YNDDLVQGADGK

-2007 VKEDGTYSIPGV
+2007 VKEDGTYSISGV

-2029 YGDGNV
+2029 YGNGNIE
-2035 TYTNLQGKNTKNI
+2035 YKDLDGKNI
-2048 KEEKDENGKS
+2048 EEKDNDGKI
-2058 IFSLAEGALKKEE
+2058 IFSSSENVLAESE

-2080 DSNVPIKT
+2080 DSNVSIKT

-2141 HKYIADNEKTVLTAR
+2141 HTYIADNEKTVLTAR

-2214 GSTMINGNPALVS
+2214 GTTMINGNPALVS

-2235 TSGDGKNEVKN
+2235 TSGDGKNGVKN

-2271 KSEVDYATEKYYKYG
+2271 KSEVDYATSDYYKYG
-2286 KEDENNLVKTIPS
+2286 TETEDDLVKTKSS
-2299 KVIDYIS
+2299 KVMDYIS
-2306 EDSWYAS
+2306 EDSKYAS
-2313 FNGEEDIKQL
+2313 FNGKEITKKLED
-2323 EELFNDK
+2323 LFESDS
-2330 RVNEIFE
+2330 NEVV
-2337 EKTPKTAIAG
+2337 AG
-2347 SGKAITG
+2347 SGKEIKG
-2354 KVIDKDGKELKDNIK
+2354 NIK

-2393 ELTPES
+2393 ELTPEA

>member
-9 ISIIFIILF
+9 ISMIFIILF
-18 TIPVIATAAS
+18 TIPVIATAAD
-28 AEFEANMSGS
+28 EKFESERLS
-38 AASKNVSGD
+38 DHAASKNVSGV

-62 GKVVNDIRKC
+62 GKVVDDIRQC
-72 VPWETNKMTG
+72 VPWETNSMTG

-89 CSAVNSDTGE
+89 CSAINSSTGK
-99 FRGEQRDYKACLYMD
+99 FIGEQRDYKACLYMD

-137 GTIYGDSTQVSTHVV
+137 GTIYGKSTQVSTHVV

-166 NILGGAKKS
+166 NKLGGEKTG
-175 KTSAKKYAYYV
+175 KTSTKKYAYYV

-193 GEELKYNKNS
+193 GEKLKYNKDK
-203 VYKYP
+203 VYQYP

-215 TVRGIYKISDGVVK
+215 TVRGIYKISSGVVK

-236 TTQSPYIRL
+236 TTQSPYVRL
-245 DQWALWYRS
+245 EQWALWYRS
-254 SNFLKNINTN
+254 ADFLNNINTN
-264 MNNYKD
+264 MSKYSD
-270 IRDYFAQ
+270 IKNYFAQ
-277 KSKFTKYAQNQIN
+277 RSKFTKYAQNQIN

-377 FVASDK
+377 FVASDE

-407 IFIKNSVLG
+407 IFIKNSVLK

-479 TGEPLEGTF
+479 TGEPLEGEF
-488 VVYCHHR
+488 IIFSH
-495 KASEANKC
+495 ANKVTLNEGKYGWYAGNGKFVTEDDSYSEIDSKTGSYT
-503 FGWLKSDGTFTCN
+503 FGI
-516 KDVKDKN
+516 KN
-523 IRYYSYNKKEWK
+523 AKIYTT
-535 ETNGWTYGV
+535 TNG
-544 SQAAKFTTENGTVTI
+544 SVTI
-559 SGLPKGKNKCELGAD
+559 SDLPKTYTYTNNGKKYGLY
-574 DSIEYKVFEITAPEG
+574 YKVFEIKAPEG
-589 YNLEYQ
+589 YDLGYQ
-595 GTKYAEKGIDATKE
+595 ETVYNAKGRNGSSLGKYYNTLAESNKE
-609 IYHEDVSDAIG
+609 KNPVE
-620 TPLFISE
+620 LFTSQ
-627 SWTGNQ
+627 SWTEN
-633 GYVVSNNQDE
+633 DE
-643 YTIDI
+643 WIASYDQNDYTVDI

-674 GAKVTVFNTIT
+674 GATVTVFNTIT

-922 EISYDEETNQEEP
+922 EISYDEETNQEET

-1050 KLEPGKARIIKK
+1050 KLEPGKARIIKE

-1105 LLIDKLPKQKEKQ
+1105 LLIDKLPKQKEKPV
-1118 KIKTLEIVEIKDE
+1118 IKTLEIVEIKDE
-1131 TEDENTTGG
+1131 TEDENTTGEA
-1140 TATKLKKYKEK
+1140 ATKIKEYKEK

-1200 GYPSISVQNSYV
+1200 GYPSMSVQNSYV

-1436 VAEKDWVDIGEIRIN
+1436 VAEQNWVDIGEIRIN

-1496 AKKGKDDYNNYFD
+1496 TKKGKDDYNNYFD
-1509 NNGDEKLGGIN
+1509 NMGDEKLGGIN

-1542 EIAYDTNEV
+1542 EIAYDTNGV

-1566 YGKNEY
+1566 YGKDEY

-1654 YVKLTKGDYA
+1654 YVKLTKGNYA

-1678 NSEGATQEDLLPKVQ
+1678 NSEGATQKDLLPKVQ

-1734 VHNSQP
+1734 VYNSQP
-1740 AEVRA
+1740 AKTED
-1745 FEGKYVYNE
+1745 FEEKYVYKE
-1754 KALELKSLVNNYNQ
+1754 QALELKSLANNYNRVGEIS
-1768 QTDDGLGI
+1768 DDIG
-1776 NKYVL
+1776 NEKKYVL
-1781 DTESYVKDIDG
+1781 DTQSYVKGIDDID
-1792 ANDSQFKCW
+1792 NKSLLSQFKRW
-1801 KANSDNQAIF
+1801 SENKELESENYNQATYNLKSEGEGENAF
-1811 DVTNSNNPFNKGIN
+1811 KD
-1825 KGIAPGET
+1825 GIAPKT
-1833 IDTYIQFRVTDDAL
+1833 TKSTYIQFRVTDEAL
-1847 NTLVLNDLT
+1847 NTLVRNDLT

-1863 FKCASDIKTEA
+1863 FKCASDIETKA
-1874 WHRYSR
+1874 WHKYSR
-1880 NDSYWEAGGSEY
+1880 YDSYWEAGGSEY

-1910 FIKLKLHDT
+1910 FIKFKLHDT
-1919 RTISGT
+1919 RIISGT

-1939 TRIGDGQFN
+1939 TRVGDGQFN

-1972 GKEVTIYNVVNT
+1972 GKAVTIYNVVNT

-2029 YGDGNV
+2029 YGDGNIE
-2035 TYTNLQGKNTKNI
+2035 YKDLDGNAI
-2048 KEEKDENGKS
+2048 KAKTDGA
-2058 IFSLAEGALKKEE
+2058 FSTEGTTT
-2071 KPKIETKIQ
+2071 PKIETKIQ
-2080 DSNVPIKT
+2080 DNNDPIKT

-2096 TGPANPANNAGE
+2096 TGPAKDAGE
-2108 YWFIKNIDGKTNNV
+2108 YWFIENINGKTNNV

-2141 HKYIADNEKTVLTAR
+2141 HTYIADNEKTVLTAR

-2175 DVTKLNTNLTG
+2175 EITKLNTNLTG

-2214 GSTMINGNPALVS
+2214 GATMINGNPALVS
-2227 VSAFLSNL
+2227 VSVFLSNI
-2235 TSGDGKNEVKN
+2235 TSGDGKNGVKN

-2271 KSEVDYATEKYYKYG
+2271 KSEVDYATSDYYKYG
-2286 KEDENNLVKTIPS
+2286 IETEDNLVKTKPS
-2299 KVIDYIS
+2299 KVMDYIS
-2306 EDSWYAS
+2306 EDSKYAS
-2313 FNGEEDIKQL
+2313 FNGEEVTKKL
-2323 EELFNDK
+2323 EDLFESDS
-2330 RVNEIFE
+2330 NEI
-2337 EKTPKTAIAG
+2337 AAG
-2347 SGKAITG
+2347 SGKEI
-2354 KVIDKDGKELKDNIK
+2354 KDNIK

-2393 ELTPES
+2393 ELTPEA

>member
-9 ISIIFIILF
+9 ISMIFIILF
-18 TIPVIATAAS
+18 TIPVIATAAD
-28 AEFEANMSGS
+28 EKFESERLS
-38 AASKNVSGD
+38 DHAASKNVSGV

-62 GKVVNDIRKC
+62 GKVVDDIRQC
-72 VPWETNKMTG
+72 VPWETNSMTG

-89 CSAVNSDTGE
+89 CSAINSSTGK
-99 FRGEQRDYKACLYMD
+99 FIGEQRDYKACLYMD

-137 GTIYGDSTQVSTHVV
+137 GTIYGKSTQVSTHVV

-166 NILGGAKKS
+166 NKLGGEKTG
-175 KTSAKKYAYYV
+175 KTSTKKYAYYV

-193 GEELKYNKNS
+193 GEKLKYNKDK
-203 VYKYP
+203 VYQYP

-215 TVRGIYKISDGVVK
+215 TVRGIYKISSGVVK

-236 TTQSPYIRL
+236 TTQSPYVRL
-245 DQWALWYRS
+245 EQWALWYRS
-254 SNFLKNINTN
+254 ADFLNNINTN
-264 MNNYKD
+264 MSKYSD
-270 IRDYFAQ
+270 IKNYFAQ
-277 KSKFTKYAQNQIN
+277 RSKFTKYAQNQIN

-324 DYKRVKVSLSFLKA
+324 DYKRIKVSLSFLKA
-338 VSDTGNTR
+338 SSDTTGGTR
-346 NNVKFGD
+346 QNVKFGD
-353 ISGGYVLING
+353 ISGGYVLIDG
-363 KQKNLFPEKTSDEL
+363 QKKNLFTNSSNVFIASDE
-377 FVASDK
+377 

-407 IFIKNSVLG
+407 IFIKNSVLK
-416 NNEYKIHFKY
+416 NNEYQIHFKY
-426 KHVVCNLNMFVVS
+426 KHVVCKLNVFVVS
-439 THFSSQEQ
+439 THFSNQEQ

-455 KNVEEDF
+455 EAVEEDF
-462 EIGQNTFTIT
+462 GLDQNSFTIT

-479 TGEPLEGTF
+479 TGEPLEGEFIIFSHAT
-488 VVYCHHR
+488 
-495 KASEANKC
+495 
-503 FGWLKSDGTFTCN
+503 
-516 KDVKDKN
+516 
-523 IRYYSYNKKEWK
+523 SYNKSERKYGWYAGNGK
-535 ETNGWTYGV
+535 FVTKDDGYSGKDNRTSSYTFGINNAMRYKTTNG
-544 SQAAKFTTENGTVTI
+544 SVTI
-559 SGLPKGKNKCELGAD
+559 SDLPKTCTKDGNKYGL
-574 DSIEYKVFEITAPEG
+574 EYKVFEIKAPEG
-589 YNLEYQ
+589 YKLGYQ
-595 GTKYAEKGIDATKE
+595 ETVYNARGRNGSSLGKYYNTSGD
-609 IYHEDVSDAIG
+609 S
-620 TPLFISE
+620 TPVELFTSQ
-627 SWTGNQ
+627 SWTE
-633 GYVVSNNQDE
+633 NNEWIESLDQND
-643 YTIDI
+643 YTVDI

-654 KKERMLT
+654 KEERMLT
-661 IGKID
+661 INKID
-666 GIKEENVG
+666 GMKGENVG
-674 GAKVTVFNTIT
+674 GAIVTIENTIT
-685 KKYYKPGQEK
+685 GKFYKLGDKKEGTIYYADEAD
-695 EKEEGEEST
+695 E
-704 SKKEN
+704 KKEN
-709 IFYAEESNSKV
+709 DIMVA
-720 EFEIP
+720 IP
-725 EEGLSLYGNTDK
+725 EEGLSLYGDK
-737 DNKNKGLPPGVYE
+737 DKGLPPGVYQ

-774 IKPVIEVKNI
+774 IKPVIRVENI

-789 YNNGKLE
+789 CDDNGKNLE

-811 VKPGQKGNLIIY
+811 VKPGQKGDLIIY

-850 GEKTDKG
+850 GEKTAKG
-857 YTAVKTGE
+857 YTAVKTGD

-894 PPDYPNLEIQK
+894 PPDYPDLEIQK
-905 NNDAVVWQET
+905 NNDAVVWQDT
-915 VYVPSNE
+915 VYVSSNE
-922 EISYDEETNQEEP
+922 DSDEQEEDT
-935 LFATVILK
+935 FAIVTLK

-953 VKQDADTGASIS
+953 VKQDADTGDKVS

-974 NGNYYNELGLKCS
+974 NGNYYNELGLKCP

-992 IPVGIDGTSICV
+992 IPVGINGTSIRV
-1004 TIDHTYTITEVTAP
+1004 PVDHTYTVSEVTAP
-1018 AGYYSVSKQ
+1018 EGYYSVSKQ

-1037 GVKVNETVIFKNK
+1037 GVKVNDTVILKNK
-1050 KLEPGKARIIKK
+1050 KLEPGKARIIKE

-1131 TEDENTTGG
+1131 TEDENTTGEA
-1140 TATKLKKYKEK
+1140 ATKIKEYKEK

-1200 GYPSISVQNSYV
+1200 GYPSMSVQNSYV

-1263 VEDVSRGGYIASD
+1263 VEDISRGGYIASD

-1462 NNNIYSISP
+1462 NNNIYSISS

-1496 AKKGKDDYNNYFD
+1496 AKKGKNDYNNYFD

-1520 VKIINGKESISE
+1520 VKIINEDKPLSE

-1542 EIAYDTNEV
+1542 EIAYDTNGV

-1566 YGKNEY
+1566 YGKGEY

-1678 NSEGATQEDLLPKVQ
+1678 NSAGATQEDLLPKVQ

-1740 AEVRA
+1740 AEERA

-1919 RTISGT
+1919 RTILGT
-1925 VFEDQRTEDSKDKN
+1925 VFEDKRTEKSSKAN
-1939 TRIGDGQFN
+1939 TRVGDGKFN
-1948 ENIEKKLSDV
+1948 EGIEKKLSDV

-1972 GKEVTIYNVVNT
+1972 GKAVTIYNVVNT
-1984 YNDDLVKVDDKK
+1984 YNDDLVQGADGK

-2035 TYTNLQGKNTKNI
+2035 EYKDLDGKNI
-2048 KEEKDENGKS
+2048 EEKDNNGKI
-2058 IFSLAEGALKKEE
+2058 IFSSSENVLAESE

-2080 DSNVPIKT
+2080 DNNAPIKT

-2096 TGPANPANNAGE
+2096 TGPAKDAGE
-2108 YWFIKNIDGKTNNV
+2108 YWFIENIDGKTNNV

-2141 HKYIADNEKTVLTAR
+2141 HTYIADNEKTVLTAR

-2175 DVTKLNTNLTG
+2175 EITKLNTNLTG

-2214 GSTMINGNPALVS
+2214 GATMINGNPALVS
-2227 VSAFLSNL
+2227 VSAFLSNI
-2235 TSGDGKNEVKN
+2235 TSGDGKNGVKN

-2271 KSEVDYATEKYYKYG
+2271 KSEVDYATSDYYKYG
-2286 KEDENNLVKTIPS
+2286 TETEDDLVKTKPS
-2299 KVIDYIS
+2299 KVMDYIS
-2306 EDSWYAS
+2306 EDSKYAS
-2313 FNGEEDIKQL
+2313 FNGEEITKKL
-2323 EELFNDK
+2323 EDLFESDS
-2330 RVNEIFE
+2330 NEVV
-2337 EKTPKTAIAG
+2337 AG
-2347 SGKAITG
+2347 SGKEI
-2354 KVIDKDGKELKDNIK
+2354 KDNIK
-2369 ATYFDTETA
+2369 ATYFDTKTA

-2393 ELTPES
+2393 ELTPEA

-2418 NLSENINLESFA
+2418 NLNENINLESFA
-2430 EIIGLKNKTGVT
+2430 EIIGLKNLTGIN
-2442 QSIST
+2442 QNESI
-2447 PGNYKPSYSETN
+2447 PGNYKPSYSEINTN
-2459 TDERDQDRANVSIVP
+2459 ERDQDRANVSIVP

>member
-1 MKRKIAFL
+1 MKRKITFL

-52 ETHWKRKKVN
+52 ETHWKRKKVK
-62 GKVVNDIRKC
+62 GKVVDDIRQC

-193 GEELKYNKNS
+193 GEELKYNENS

-215 TVRGIYKISDGVVK
+215 TVRGIYKISKGVVK

-254 SNFLKNINTN
+254 SNFLKNVNTN
-264 MNNYKD
+264 MNNYND
-270 IRDYFAQ
+270 IRNYFAQ

-503 FGWLKSDGTFTCN
+503 FGWLKDDGTFTCN
-516 KDVKDKN
+516 KDAKDNN
-523 IRYYSYNKKEWK
+523 IGYYSYNTKEK
-535 ETNGWTYGV
+535 ASKSGWTYGIG
-544 SQAAKFTTENGTVTI
+544 QAAKFTTKNGTVTI
-559 SGLPKGKNKCELGAD
+559 SGLPKGKNKCELNAD

-589 YNLEYQ
+589 YDLDYQ
-595 GTKYAEKGIDATKE
+595 GKKYAEKGIDARKE
-609 IYHEDVSDAIG
+609 TYHNDASDTEG
-620 TPLFISE
+620 TPLFISS

-666 GIKEENVG
+666 GIKGENVG
-674 GAKVTVFNTIT
+674 GAIVTIENTIT
-685 KKYYKPGQEK
+685 GKFYKLGDKKEGTIYYADEAD
-695 EKEEGEEST
+695 E
-704 SKKEN
+704 KKEN
-709 IFYAEESNSKV
+709 DIMVA
-720 EFEIP
+720 IP
-725 EEGLSLYGNTDK
+725 EEGLSLYGDK
-737 DNKNKGLPPGVYE
+737 DKGLPPGVYQ

-832 LDGAKVIILDSK
+832 LDGAKVIIVDSK

-922 EISYDEETNQEEP
+922 EISYDEETNQEET

-1105 LLIDKLPKQKEKQ
+1105 LLIDKLPKQKEKPV
-1118 KIKTLEIVEIKDE
+1118 IKTLEIVEIKDE
-1131 TEDENTTGG
+1131 TEDENTTGEA
-1140 TATKLKKYKEK
+1140 ATKIKEYKEK

-1381 TWLTVDDEGKVD
+1381 TWLTVDDGGKVD

-1436 VAEKDWVDIGEIRIN
+1436 VAEQNWVDIGEIRIN

-1462 NNNIYSISP
+1462 NNNIYSISSD
-1471 GKESPTITIGNHKYV
+1471 KESPTITIGNHKYV

-1509 NNGDEKLGGIN
+1509 NMGDEKLGGIN

-1542 EIAYDTNEV
+1542 EIAYDTNGV

-1566 YGKNEY
+1566 YGKGEY

-1740 AEVRA
+1740 AEVRDFA
-1745 FEGKYVYNE
+1745 GKYVYNE
-1754 KALELKSLVNNYNQ
+1754 QALELKSLVNNYNQ

-1801 KANSDNQAIF
+1801 KANSDNQATF
-1811 DVTNSNNPFNKGIN
+1811 DVNNQNSAFKD
-1825 KGIAPGET
+1825 GIAPEET
-1833 IDTYIQFRVTDDAL
+1833 KSTYIQFRVTDEAL
-1847 NTLVLNDLT
+1847 NTLVRNDLT

-1874 WHRYSR
+1874 WHKYLR

-1919 RTISGT
+1919 RIISGT

-1939 TRIGDGQFN
+1939 TRVGDGKFN
-1948 ENIEKKLSDV
+1948 EGIEKKLSDV
-1958 IVSLVAPKNSVDSE
+1958 IVSLVDSK
-1972 GKEVTIYNVVNT
+1972 GKVVNT
-1984 YNDDLVKVDDKK
+1984 YNDDIVQVDDKK

-2035 TYTNLQGKNTKNI
+2035 EYKDLDGKNI
-2048 KEEKDENGKS
+2048 EEKDNDGKI
-2058 IFSLAEGALKKEE
+2058 IFSSSENVLAESE

-2080 DSNVPIKT
+2080 DSNVSIKT

-2096 TGPANPANNAGE
+2096 TGPAKDAGE
-2108 YWFIKNIDGKTNNV
+2108 YWFIENIDGKTNNV

-2141 HKYIADNEKTVLTAR
+2141 HTYIADNGKNVLTAR

-2175 DVTKLNTNLTG
+2175 AVTKLNTNLTG

-2214 GSTMINGNPALVS
+2214 GTTMINGNPALAS

-2286 KEDENNLVKTIPS
+2286 TETEDDLVKTKPS
-2299 KVIDYIS
+2299 KVMDYIS
-2306 EDSWYAS
+2306 EDSKYAS
-2313 FNGEEDIKQL
+2313 FNGEEVTKKL
-2323 EELFNDK
+2323 EDLFESDS
-2330 RVNEIFE
+2330 NEI
-2337 EKTPKTAIAG
+2337 AAG
-2347 SGKAITG
+2347 SGKEINDKNITT
-2354 KVIDKDGKELKDNIK
+2354 
-2369 ATYFDTETA
+2369 TYFDTETA
-2378 KCGEKLNKLLIVSNT
+2378 ECGKKLNKLLIVSNT
-2393 ELTPES
+2393 ELTPEA

-2459 TDERDQDRANVSIVP
+2459 TNDKDQDRANVSVVP

>member
-38 AASKNVSGD
+38 TASKNVSGD

-62 GKVVNDIRKC
+62 GKPVNDIRQC
-72 VPWETNKMTG
+72 VPWETNSITG

-89 CSAVNSDTGE
+89 CSAINSNTGK
-99 FRGEQRDYKACLYMD
+99 FIGEQRDYKACLYMD
-114 WLRRKEYP
+114 WLRNAS
-122 EGYTDYVYCMLHSKD
+122 YTDYVYCMLHSKD

-166 NILGGAKKS
+166 NKLGGAK
-175 KTSAKKYAYYV
+175 TSNTSTKKYAYYV

-264 MNNYKD
+264 MNNYND

-316 VLSSDTKG
+316 ILSTDTKEN
-324 DYKRVKVSLSFLKA
+324 YKRIKFKLSFLK
-338 VSDTGNTR
+338 SSSNTTGGTR
-346 NNVKFGD
+346 QNVKFGD
-353 ISGGYVLING
+353 ISGGYIVING
-363 KQKNLFPEKTSDEL
+363 KKKSLFTDSSDVFIASDE
-377 FVASDK
+377 
-383 NGTKKITKPDDLK
+383 NGTTKITDTDSIKSN
-396 KDPKEKNTECY
+396 KEYY
-407 IFIKNSVLG
+407 IFIDNNVLG

-462 EIGQNTFTIT
+462 ELGKSSFSIT

-535 ETNGWTYGV
+535 ETSGWTYGV

-609 IYHEDVSDAIG
+609 IYHDDVSDTIG

-654 KKERMLT
+654 KDERMLT

-674 GAKVTVFNTIT
+674 GAKVTVYNTIT
-685 KKYYKPGQEK
+685 KKYYKPGEEK
-695 EKEEGEEST
+695 EST
-704 SKKEN
+704 SEEGN
-709 IFYAEESNSKV
+709 IYYAEESDSKV
-720 EFEIP
+720 EFAIP

-760 LSPQEQVEKSVDEE
+760 LSPQEQVEKSKDEE

-796 EDRGSNSTQSVELVN
+796 ENRGSNSTQSVELVN
-811 VKPGQKGNLIIY
+811 VKSGQKGNLIIY

-850 GEKTDKG
+850 GEKTAKG
-857 YTAVKTGE
+857 YTSVKTGN
-865 TKTPFTVPKD
+865 TKTPFTVPKE
-875 GIMITDLPIGNYSV
+875 GITITDLPVGNYSV

-894 PPDYPNLEIQK
+894 PSDYPNLEIQK

-922 EISYDEETNQEEP
+922 ENSYNEDTNQEEVSS
-935 LFATVILK
+935 ATVILK

-953 VKQDADTGASIS
+953 IKQDADTGASIS
-965 GAYVSIHDE
+965 GAYVSIRDE
-974 NGNYYNELGLKCS
+974 SGNYYNELGLKCP

-992 IPVGIDGTSICV
+992 IPVGISGTSIRV
-1004 TIDHTYTITEVTAP
+1004 PVDHTYTVSEVTAP
-1018 AGYYSVSKQ
+1018 TGYYSVSKQ
-1027 AELGMVTSVS
+1027 AGLGMVTYVS
-1037 GVKVNETVIFKNK
+1037 GITVKAGATENVILTNK

-1200 GYPSISVQNSYV
+1200 GYPSMSVQNSYV

-1263 VEDVSRGGYIASD
+1263 VEDISRGGYIASD

-1393 YVKEKPTS
+1393 YVKEKPTL

-1406 GEIKRVKRGT
+1406 GEFKKVKRGT

-1509 NNGDEKLGGIN
+1509 NKGDEKLGGIN
-1520 VKIINGKESISE
+1520 VKIINEDKPLSE

-1542 EIAYDTNEV
+1542 EIAYDTNGV

-1566 YGKNEY
+1566 YGKGEY

-1678 NSEGATQEDLLPKVQ
+1678 NSEGATQENLLPKVQ

-1716 GNIEDKDKYKVYV
+1716 GDIEDKDKYKVYV

-1740 AEVRA
+1740 AEVRDFA
-1745 FEGKYVYNE
+1745 GKYVYNE
-1754 KALELKSLVNNYNQ
+1754 QALELKSLVNNYNQ
-1768 QTDDGLGI
+1768 QTDDGLGSI
-1776 NKYVL
+1776 RKYEL
-1781 DTESYVKDIDG
+1781 DTESYVDTIDG

-1801 KANSDNQAIF
+1801 KANSDNQATF
-1811 DVTNSNNPFNKGIN
+1811 DVNNQNSAFKD
-1825 KGIAPGET
+1825 GIAPEET
-1833 IDTYIQFRVTDDAL
+1833 KSTYIQFRVTDEAL
-1847 NTLVLNDLT
+1847 NALVRNDLT

-1874 WHRYSR
+1874 WHRYLR

-1919 RTISGT
+1919 RIISGT

-1939 TRIGDGQFN
+1939 TRVGDGKFN
-1948 ENIEKKLSDV
+1948 EGIEKKLSDV
-1958 IVSLVAPKNSVDSE
+1958 IVSLVDSE
-1972 GKEVTIYNVVNT
+1972 GKVVNT
-1984 YNDDLVKVDDKK
+1984 YNDDLVQGADGK
-1996 WSAKTSLAITK
+1996 WSAKTSFAITK
-2007 VKEDGTYSIPGV
+2007 VKEDGIYSIPGV

-2029 YGDGNV
+2029 YGNGNIEYKDLDGNA
-2035 TYTNLQGKNTKNI
+2035 I
-2048 KEEKDENGKS
+2048 KAKTDGT
-2058 IFSLAEGALKKEE
+2058 FSTEGTTTPEIK
-2071 KPKIETKIQ
+2071 TKIQ
-2080 DSNVPIKT
+2080 DNNDPIKT

-2096 TGPANPANNAGE
+2096 TGPAKDAGE
-2108 YWFIKNIDGKTNNV
+2108 YWFIENINGKTNNV

-2133 TNNDKEMN
+2133 TENDKEMN
-2141 HKYIADNEKTVLTAR
+2141 HTYIADNEKTVLTAR

-2214 GSTMINGNPALVS
+2214 GTTMINGNPALVS

-2235 TSGDGKNEVKN
+2235 TSGDGKNGVKN

-2271 KSEVDYATEKYYKYG
+2271 KSEVDYATSDYYKYG
-2286 KEDENNLVKTIPS
+2286 TETEDDLVKTKPS
-2299 KVIDYIS
+2299 KIMDYIS
-2306 EDSWYAS
+2306 EDSKYAS
-2313 FNGEEDIKQL
+2313 FNGEEITKKL
-2323 EELFNDK
+2323 EDLFESDS
-2330 RVNEIFE
+2330 NEVV
-2337 EKTPKTAIAG
+2337 AG
-2347 SGKAITG
+2347 SGKEI
-2354 KVIDKDGKELKDNIK
+2354 KSNIK
-2369 ATYFDTETA
+2369 VSYFNTETT

-2393 ELTPES
+2393 ELTPEA
-2399 KDEEKSKEIYTVV
+2399 KDEDKSKEIYTVV

-2418 NLSENINLESFA
+2418 NLNENINLESFA
-2430 EIIGLKNKTGVT
+2430 EIIGLRNLTGIN
-2442 QSIST
+2442 QNESI

>member
-38 AASKNVSGD
+38 TASKNVSGD

-62 GKVVNDIRKC
+62 GKVVNDIRQC
-72 VPWETNKMTG
+72 VPWETNSITG

-89 CSAVNSDTGE
+89 CSAINSNTGK
-99 FRGEQRDYKACLYMD
+99 FIGEQRDYKACLYMD
-114 WLRRKEYP
+114 WLRKAS
-122 EGYTDYVYCMLHSKD
+122 YTDYVYCMLHSKD

-166 NILGGAKKS
+166 NTLGGAKES

-193 GEELKYNKNS
+193 GEELKYNENS

-264 MNNYKD
+264 MNNYND

-316 VLSSDTKG
+316 ILSTDTKEN
-324 DYKRVKVSLSFLKA
+324 YKRIKFKLSFLK
-338 VSDTGNTR
+338 SSSNTTGGTR
-346 NNVKFGD
+346 QNVKFGD
-353 ISGGYVLING
+353 ISGGYIVING
-363 KQKNLFPEKTSDEL
+363 KKKSLFTDSSDVFIASDE
-377 FVASDK
+377 
-383 NGTKKITKPDDLK
+383 NGTTKITDTDSIKSN
-396 KDPKEKNTECY
+396 KEYY
-407 IFIKNSVLG
+407 IFIDNNVLG

-462 EIGQNTFTIT
+462 ELGKSSFSIT

-535 ETNGWTYGV
+535 ETSGWTYGV

-609 IYHEDVSDAIG
+609 IYHDDVSDAIG

-654 KKERMLT
+654 KDERMLT

-674 GAKVTVFNTIT
+674 GAKVTVYNTIT
-685 KKYYKPGQEK
+685 KKYYKPGEEK
-695 EKEEGEEST
+695 EST
-704 SKKEN
+704 SEEGN
-709 IFYAEESNSKV
+709 IYYAEESDSKV
-720 EFEIP
+720 DFEIP

-760 LSPQEQVEKSVDEE
+760 LSPQEQVEKSKDEE

-850 GEKTDKG
+850 GEKTAKG
-857 YTAVKTGE
+857 YTSVKTGN
-865 TKTPFTVPKD
+865 TKTPFTVPKE
-875 GIMITDLPIGNYSV
+875 GITITDLPVGNYSV

-894 PPDYPNLEIQK
+894 PSDYPNLEIQK

-922 EISYDEETNQEEP
+922 ENSYNEDTNQEEVSS
-935 LFATVILK
+935 ATVILK

-953 VKQDADTGASIS
+953 IKQDADTGASIS
-965 GAYVSIHDE
+965 GAYVSIRDE
-974 NGNYYNELGLKCS
+974 SGNYYNELGLKCP

-992 IPVGIDGTSICV
+992 IPVGISGTSIRV
-1004 TIDHTYTITEVTAP
+1004 PVDHTYTVSEVTAP
-1018 AGYYSVSKQ
+1018 TGYYSVSKQ
-1027 AELGMVTSVS
+1027 AELGMVTYVS
-1037 GVKVNETVIFKNK
+1037 GITVKAGATENVILTNK

-1131 TEDENTTGG
+1131 TENENTTGG

-1159 KIYTVADGT
+1159 KIYTVADGI

-1263 VEDVSRGGYIASD
+1263 VEDISRGGNIASD

-1381 TWLTVDDEGKVD
+1381 TWLTVDDGGKVD

-1509 NNGDEKLGGIN
+1509 NKGDEKLGGIN

-1542 EIAYDTNEV
+1542 EIAYDTNGV

-1678 NSEGATQEDLLPKVQ
+1678 NSAGATQEDLLPKVQ

-1740 AEVRA
+1740 AEERA

-1754 KALELKSLVNNYNQ
+1754 QALELKSLVNNYNQ
-1768 QTDDGLGI
+1768 QTDDGLGSI
-1776 NKYVL
+1776 KKYKL
-1781 DTESYVKDIDG
+1781 DTESYVEAIDG

-1919 RTISGT
+1919 RIISGT

-1939 TRIGDGQFN
+1939 TRVGDGKFN
-1948 ENIEKKLSDV
+1948 EGIEKKLSDV

-1972 GKEVTIYNVVNT
+1972 GKAVTIYNVVNT
-1984 YNDDLVKVDDKK
+1984 YNDDLVKVDDEK

-2035 TYTNLQGKNTKNI
+2035 EYKDLDGNDI
-2048 KEEKDENGKS
+2048 KAKTDGA
-2058 IFSLAEGALKKEE
+2058 FSTDGTTTPEIK
-2071 KPKIETKIQ
+2071 TKIQ
-2080 DSNVPIKT
+2080 DNNAPIKT

-2096 TGPANPANNAGE
+2096 TGPAKDAGE
-2108 YWFIKNIDGKTNNV
+2108 YWFIENINGKTNNV
-2122 ATDTDDIIKIR
+2122 ATDTDDIITIR
-2133 TNNDKEMN
+2133 TNNEKEMN
-2141 HKYIADNEKTVLTAR
+2141 HTYIADNEKTVLTAR

-2175 DVTKLNTNLTG
+2175 EITKLNTNLTG

-2214 GSTMINGNPALVS
+2214 GTTMINGNPALVS

-2235 TSGDGKNEVKN
+2235 TSGDGKNGVKN

-2271 KSEVDYATEKYYKYG
+2271 KSEVDYATSDYYKYG
-2286 KEDENNLVKTIPS
+2286 TETEDDLVKTKPS
-2299 KVIDYIS
+2299 KIMDYIS
-2306 EDSWYAS
+2306 EDSKYAS
-2313 FNGEEDIKQL
+2313 FNGEEITKKL
-2323 EELFNDK
+2323 EDLFESDS
-2330 RVNEIFE
+2330 NEVV
-2337 EKTPKTAIAG
+2337 AG
-2347 SGKAITG
+2347 SGKEI
-2354 KVIDKDGKELKDNIK
+2354 KSNIK
-2369 ATYFDTETA
+2369 VSYFNTETT

-2393 ELTPES
+2393 ELTPEA
-2399 KDEEKSKEIYTVV
+2399 KDEDKSKEIYTVV

-2418 NLSENINLESFA
+2418 NLNENINLESFA
-2430 EIIGLKNKTGVT
+2430 EIIGLRNLTGIN
-2442 QSIST
+2442 QNESI

>member
-38 AASKNVSGD
+38 TASKNVSGD
-47 KYYYF
+47 KYYYV

-62 GKVVNDIRKC
+62 GKVVNDIRQC
-72 VPWETNKMTG
+72 VPWETNSITG

-89 CSAVNSDTGE
+89 CSAVNSNTGE

-114 WLRRKEYP
+114 WLRNAS
-122 EGYTDYVYCMLHSKD
+122 YTDYVYCMLHSKD

-166 NILGGAKKS
+166 NTLGGAKKS

-316 VLSSDTKG
+316 ILSTDTKEN
-324 DYKRVKVSLSFLKA
+324 YKRIKFKLSFLK
-338 VSDTGNTR
+338 SSSNTTGGTR
-346 NNVKFGD
+346 QNVKFGD
-353 ISGGYVLING
+353 ISGGYIVING
-363 KQKNLFPEKTSDEL
+363 KKKSLFTDSSDVFIASDE
-377 FVASDK
+377 
-383 NGTKKITKPDDLK
+383 NGTTKITDTDSIKSN
-396 KDPKEKNTECY
+396 KEYY
-407 IFIKNSVLG
+407 IFIDNNVLG

-439 THFSSQEQ
+439 THFSNQEQ

-455 KNVEEDF
+455 KSVEEDF
-462 EIGQNTFTIT
+462 ELGKSSFSIT

-479 TGEPLEGTF
+479 TGEPLEGKFIIFSHANTGTLNERKYGWYTGNGKFVTEDDSYSGKDSETGSYTF
-488 VVYCHHR
+488 GIN
-495 KASEANKC
+495 KAKIY
-503 FGWLKSDGTFTCN
+503 TT
-516 KDVKDKN
+516 
-523 IRYYSYNKKEWK
+523 
-535 ETNGWTYGV
+535 TNG
-544 SQAAKFTTENGTVTI
+544 SVTI
-559 SGLPKGKNKCELGAD
+559 SDLPKTYIYTKNGKKYGLY
-574 DSIEYKVFEITAPEG
+574 YKVFEIKAPEG
-589 YNLEYQ
+589 YDLGYQ
-595 GTKYAEKGIDATKE
+595 ETVYNARGRNGSSLGKYYNTSGD
-609 IYHEDVSDAIG
+609 S
-620 TPLFISE
+620 TPVELFTSQ
-627 SWTGNQ
+627 SWTEDKEWIASYDQN
-633 GYVVSNNQDE
+633 D
-643 YTIDI
+643 YTVDI

-654 KKERMLT
+654 KDERMLT

-666 GIKEENVG
+666 GIKKENVG
-674 GAKVTVFNTIT
+674 GAKVTVYNTIT
-685 KKYYKPGQEK
+685 KKYYKPGEEK
-695 EKEEGEEST
+695 EST
-704 SKKEN
+704 SEEGN
-709 IFYAEESNSKV
+709 IYYAEESDSKV
-720 EFEIP
+720 DFEIP

-760 LSPQEQVEKSVDEE
+760 LSPQEQVEKSKDKE

-796 EDRGSNSTQSVELVN
+796 ENRGSNSTQSVELVN

-850 GEKTDKG
+850 GEKTAKG
-857 YTAVKTGE
+857 YTSVKTGN
-865 TKTPFTVPKD
+865 TKTPFTVPKE
-875 GIMITDLPIGNYSV
+875 GITITDLPVGNYSV

-894 PPDYPNLEIQK
+894 PSDYPNLEIQK

-922 EISYDEETNQEEP
+922 ENSYNEDTNQEEVSS
-935 LFATVILK
+935 ATVILK

-953 VKQDADTGASIS
+953 IKQDADTGASIS
-965 GAYVSIHDE
+965 GAYVSIRDE
-974 NGNYYNELGLKCS
+974 SGNYYNELGLKCP

-992 IPVGIDGTSICV
+992 IPVGINGTSIRV
-1004 TIDHTYTITEVTAP
+1004 PVDHTYTVSEVTAP
-1018 AGYYSVSKQ
+1018 EGYYSVSKQ

-1037 GVKVNETVIFKNK
+1037 GVKVNDTVILKNK
-1050 KLEPGKARIIKK
+1050 KLEPGKARIIKE

-1131 TEDENTTGG
+1131 TEDENTTGEA
-1140 TATKLKKYKEK
+1140 ATKIKEYKEK

-1200 GYPSISVQNSYV
+1200 GYPSMSVQNSYV

-1381 TWLTVDDEGKVD
+1381 TWLTVDDGGKVD

-1509 NNGDEKLGGIN
+1509 NKGDEKLGGIN
-1520 VKIINGKESISE
+1520 VKIINEDKPLSE

-1542 EIAYDTNEV
+1542 EIAYDTNGV

-1566 YGKNEY
+1566 YGKGEY
-1572 VTVTVDERYPVE
+1572 ITVTVDERYPVE

-1833 IDTYIQFRVTDDAL
+1833 IDTYIQFRVTDEAL
-1847 NTLVLNDLT
+1847 NTLVRNDLT

-1874 WHRYSR
+1874 WHRYLR

-1919 RTISGT
+1919 RIISGT
-1925 VFEDQRTEDSKDKN
+1925 VFEDQRTDKSSKAN
-1939 TRIGDGQFN
+1939 TRVGDGQFN

-1972 GKEVTIYNVVNT
+1972 GKAVTIYNVVNT
-1984 YNDDLVKVDDKK
+1984 YNDDLVQGADGK

-2029 YGDGNV
+2029 YGNGNIEYKDLDGND
-2035 TYTNLQGKNTKNI
+2035 I
-2048 KEEKDENGKS
+2048 KAKTDGA
-2058 IFSLAEGALKKEE
+2058 FSTDGTTTPEIK
-2071 KPKIETKIQ
+2071 TKIQ
-2080 DSNVPIKT
+2080 DNNAPIKT

-2096 TGPANPANNAGE
+2096 TGPAKDAGE
-2108 YWFIKNIDGKTNNV
+2108 YWFIENINGKTNNV

-2133 TNNDKEMN
+2133 TENDKEMN
-2141 HKYIADNEKTVLTAR
+2141 HTYIADNEKTVLTAR

-2214 GSTMINGNPALVS
+2214 GATMINGNPALVS
-2227 VSAFLSNL
+2227 VSAFLSNI
-2235 TSGDGKNEVKN
+2235 TSGDGKNGVKN

-2271 KSEVDYATEKYYKYG
+2271 KSEVDYATSDYYKYG
-2286 KEDENNLVKTIPS
+2286 TETEDDLVKTKPS

-2306 EDSWYAS
+2306 EDSKYAS
-2313 FNGEEDIKQL
+2313 FKGEKVTKKLED
-2323 EELFNDK
+2323 LFESDS
-2330 RVNEIFE
+2330 NEI
-2337 EKTPKTAIAG
+2337 AAG
-2347 SGKAITG
+2347 SGKEIKG
-2354 KVIDKDGKELKDNIK
+2354 NIK

-2393 ELTPES
+2393 ELTPEA

>member
-1 MKRKIAFL
+1 MKRKITFL

-18 TIPVIATAAS
+18 TIPVIATAADVG
-28 AEFEANMSGS
+28 FEKDWSGS
-38 AASKNVSGD
+38 AASKNIKGV

-52 ETHWKRKKVN
+52 ETHWKVSKNSKGN
-62 GKVVNDIRKC
+62 PIWDIDKC
-72 VPWETNKMTG
+72 VPWKTRSMKKE
-82 KYVNGDY
+82 YANGAY
-89 CSAVNSDTGE
+89 CSAINSSTGTFE
-99 FRGEQRDYKACLYMD
+99 GEQRDYKVCLYMD
-114 WLRRKEYP
+114 KLMGK
-122 EGYTDYVYCMLHSKD
+122 GYTDYVYCMLHSTTPSSTKKNKYK
-137 GTIYGDSTQVSTHVV
+137 TLYGDRTEVSTHVV
-152 INGEKITLRTGTGN
+152 IDGEKTTLRMGTGN
-166 NILGGAKKS
+166 NKLGAESQKN
-175 KTSAKKYAYYV
+175 TSEVENAYYI

-193 GEELKYNKNS
+193 GEKIKINKNTE
-203 VYKYP
+203 YKYP
-208 DNGGNGK
+208 DNNGSGK
-215 TVRGIYKISDGVVK
+215 AKRGIYFIDKEHWVIHAK
-229 ASGNVFN
+229 GNGFS
-236 TTQSPYIRL
+236 TTQSPYVRL
-245 DQWALWYRS
+245 DQWALWNVS
-254 SNFLKNINTN
+254 DKFLKNINKNIAKTYTSIKKYYDDKKN
-264 MNNYKD
+264 LS
-270 IRDYFAQ
+270 R
-277 KSKFTKYAQNQIN
+277 YAQNQIT
-290 DLINEAT
+290 DLVKEAT
-297 QYEEFATK
+297 DYQNFAKK
-305 YEKKENKAKGE
+305 YEKNKAKGKI
-316 VLSSDTKG
+316 LSTETKG
-324 DYKRVKVSLSFLKA
+324 DYKRIKVSLSFLKA
-338 VSDTGNTR
+338 SSDTTGGTR
-346 NNVKFGD
+346 QNVKFGD
-353 ISGGYVLING
+353 ISGGYVLIDG
-363 KQKNLFPEKTSDEL
+363 QKKNLFTNSSNVFIASDE
-377 FVASDK
+377 

-407 IFIKNSVLG
+407 IFIKNSVLK
-416 NNEYKIHFKY
+416 NNEYQIHFKY
-426 KHVVCNLNMFVVS
+426 KHVVCKLNVFVVS
-439 THFSSQEQ
+439 THFSNQEQ

-455 KNVEEDF
+455 EAVEEDF
-462 EIGQNTFTIT
+462 GLDQNSFTIT

-479 TGEPLEGTF
+479 TGEPLEGEFIIFSHAT
-488 VVYCHHR
+488 
-495 KASEANKC
+495 
-503 FGWLKSDGTFTCN
+503 
-516 KDVKDKN
+516 
-523 IRYYSYNKKEWK
+523 SYNKSERKYGWYAGNGK
-535 ETNGWTYGV
+535 FVTKDDGYSGKDNRTSSYTFGINNAMRYKTTNG
-544 SQAAKFTTENGTVTI
+544 SVTI
-559 SGLPKGKNKCELGAD
+559 SDLPKTCTKDGNKYGL
-574 DSIEYKVFEITAPEG
+574 EYKVFEIKAPEG
-589 YNLEYQ
+589 YKLGYQ
-595 GTKYAEKGIDATKE
+595 ETVYNARGRNGSSLGKYYNTSGD
-609 IYHEDVSDAIG
+609 S
-620 TPLFISE
+620 TPVELFTSQ
-627 SWTGNQ
+627 SWTE
-633 GYVVSNNQDE
+633 NNEWIESLDQND
-643 YTIDI
+643 YTVDI

-654 KKERMLT
+654 KEERMLT
-661 IGKID
+661 INKID
-666 GIKEENVG
+666 GMKGENVG
-674 GAKVTVFNTIT
+674 GAIVTIENTIT
-685 KKYYKPGQEK
+685 GKFYKLGDKKEGTIYYADEAD
-695 EKEEGEEST
+695 E
-704 SKKEN
+704 KKEN
-709 IFYAEESNSKV
+709 DIMVA
-720 EFEIP
+720 IP
-725 EEGLSLYGNTDK
+725 EEGLSLYGDK
-737 DNKNKGLPPGVYE
+737 DKGLPPGVYQ

-774 IKPVIEVKNI
+774 IKPVIRVENI

-789 YNNGKLE
+789 CDDNGKNLE

-811 VKPGQKGNLIIY
+811 VKPGQKGDLIIY

-832 LDGAKVIILDSK
+832 LDGAKVIIEDSK

-850 GEKTDKG
+850 GEKTAKG
-857 YTAVKTGE
+857 YTAVKTGD

-875 GIMITDLPIGNYSV
+875 GIMIIDLPIGNYSV

-894 PPDYPNLEIQK
+894 PPDYPDLEIQK
-905 NNDAVVWQET
+905 NNDAVVWQDT
-915 VYVPSNE
+915 VYVSSNE
-922 EISYDEETNQEEP
+922 DSDEQEEDT
-935 LFATVILK
+935 FAIVTLK

-953 VKQDADTGASIS
+953 VKQDADTGYKVS

-974 NGNYYNELGLKCS
+974 NGNYYNELGLKCP

-992 IPVGIDGTSICV
+992 IPVGIDGTSIRV
-1004 TIDHTYTITEVTAP
+1004 TKDHTYTITEVTAP
-1018 AGYYSVSKQ
+1018 EGYYSVSKQ

-1037 GVKVNETVIFKNK
+1037 GVKVNDTVILENK
-1050 KLEPGKARIIKK
+1050 KLEPGKARIIKE

-1105 LLIDKLPKQKEKQ
+1105 LLIDKLPKQKEKPV
-1118 KIKTLEIVEIKDE
+1118 IKTLEIVEIKDE
-1131 TEDENTTGG
+1131 TEDENTTGEA
-1140 TATKLKKYKEK
+1140 ATKIKEYKEK

-1200 GYPSISVQNSYV
+1200 GYPSMSVQNSYV

-1381 TWLTVDDEGKVD
+1381 TWLTVDDGGKVD

-1436 VAEKDWVDIGEIRIN
+1436 VAEQNWVDIGEIRIN

-1471 GKESPTITIGNHKYV
+1471 GKESPTIAIGNHKYV

-1496 AKKGKDDYNNYFD
+1496 AKKGKNDYNNYFD

-1520 VKIINGKESISE
+1520 VKIINEDKPLSE

-1542 EIAYDTNEV
+1542 EIAYDTNGV

-1590 AIEQNYNEHPDGFD
+1590 AIEQNYNEHPDGFDDELKEQNYNEHPDGFD

-1734 VHNSQP
+1734 VYNSQP
-1740 AEVRA
+1740 AEVRDFA
-1745 FEGKYVYNE
+1745 GKYVYNE
-1754 KALELKSLVNNYNQ
+1754 QALELKSLVNNYNQ

-1781 DTESYVKDIDG
+1781 DTESYVKNIDG

-1801 KANSDNQAIF
+1801 KANSDNQATF
-1811 DVTNSNNPFNKGIN
+1811 DVNNQNSAFKD
-1825 KGIAPGET
+1825 GIAPEET
-1833 IDTYIQFRVTDDAL
+1833 KSTYIQFRVTDEAL
-1847 NTLVLNDLT
+1847 NTLVRNDLT

-1874 WHRYSR
+1874 WHRYLR

-1919 RTISGT
+1919 RIISGT

-1984 YNDDLVKVDDKK
+1984 YNDDLVQGADGK

-2141 HKYIADNEKTVLTAR
+2141 HTYIADNEKTVLTAR

-2214 GSTMINGNPALVS
+2214 GATMINGNPALVS
-2227 VSAFLSNL
+2227 VSAFLSNI
-2235 TSGDGKNEVKN
+2235 TSGDGKNGVKN

-2271 KSEVDYATEKYYKYG
+2271 KSEVDYATSDYYKYG
-2286 KEDENNLVKTIPS
+2286 TETEEDLVKTKPS
-2299 KVIDYIS
+2299 KVMDYIS
-2306 EDSWYAS
+2306 EDSKYAS
-2313 FNGEEDIKQL
+2313 FNEKEVKKLED
-2323 EELFNDK
+2323 LFESDS
-2330 RVNEIFE
+2330 NEI
-2337 EKTPKTAIAG
+2337 AAG
-2347 SGKAITG
+2347 SGKEI
-2354 KVIDKDGKELKDNIK
+2354 KDNIK

-2393 ELTPES
+2393 ELTPEA

>member
-38 AASKNVSGD
+38 TASKNVSGD

-62 GKVVNDIRKC
+62 GKPVNDIRQC
-72 VPWETNKMTG
+72 VPWETNSITG

-89 CSAVNSDTGE
+89 CSAINSNTGK
-99 FRGEQRDYKACLYMD
+99 FIGEQRDYKACLYMD
-114 WLRRKEYP
+114 WLRNAS
-122 EGYTDYVYCMLHSKD
+122 YTDYVYCMLHSKD

-152 INGEKITLRTGTGN
+152 INGEKITLRTGMGN
-166 NILGGAKKS
+166 NKLGGAK
-175 KTSAKKYAYYV
+175 TSNTSTKKYAYYV

-264 MNNYKD
+264 MNNYND

-316 VLSSDTKG
+316 ILSTDTKEN
-324 DYKRVKVSLSFLKA
+324 YKRIKFKLSFLK
-338 VSDTGNTR
+338 SSSNTTGGTR
-346 NNVKFGD
+346 QNVKFGD
-353 ISGGYVLING
+353 ISGGYIVING
-363 KQKNLFPEKTSDEL
+363 KKKSLFTDSSDVFIASDE
-377 FVASDK
+377 
-383 NGTKKITKPDDLK
+383 NGTTKITDTDSIKSN
-396 KDPKEKNTECY
+396 KEYY
-407 IFIKNSVLG
+407 IFIDNNVLG

-462 EIGQNTFTIT
+462 ELGKSSFSIT

-479 TGEPLEGTF
+479 TGEPLEGEFIIFSHAT
-488 VVYCHHR
+488 
-495 KASEANKC
+495 
-503 FGWLKSDGTFTCN
+503 
-516 KDVKDKN
+516 
-523 IRYYSYNKKEWK
+523 SYNKSERKYGWYAGNGK
-535 ETNGWTYGV
+535 FVTKDDGYSGKDNRTSSYTFGINNAMRYKTTNG
-544 SQAAKFTTENGTVTI
+544 SVTI
-559 SGLPKGKNKCELGAD
+559 SDLPKTCTKDGNKYGL
-574 DSIEYKVFEITAPEG
+574 EYKVFEIKAPEG
-589 YNLEYQ
+589 YKLGYQ
-595 GTKYAEKGIDATKE
+595 ETVYNARGRNGSSLGKYYNTSGD
-609 IYHEDVSDAIG
+609 S
-620 TPLFISE
+620 TPVELFTSQ
-627 SWTGNQ
+627 SWTE
-633 GYVVSNNQDE
+633 NNEWIESLDQND
-643 YTIDI
+643 YTVDI

-654 KKERMLT
+654 KDERMLT
-661 IGKID
+661 IGKTD

-674 GAKVTVFNTIT
+674 GAKVTVYNTIT
-685 KKYYKPGQEK
+685 KKYYKPGEEK
-695 EKEEGEEST
+695 EST
-704 SKKEN
+704 SEEGN
-709 IFYAEESNSKV
+709 IYYAEESDSKV
-720 EFEIP
+720 DFEIP

-760 LSPQEQVEKSVDEE
+760 LSPQEQVEKSKDEE

-850 GEKTDKG
+850 GEKTAKG
-857 YTAVKTGE
+857 YTAVKTGD

-894 PPDYPNLEIQK
+894 PPDYPDLEIQK
-905 NNDAVVWQET
+905 NNDAVVWQDT
-915 VYVPSNE
+915 VYVSSNE
-922 EISYDEETNQEEP
+922 DSDEQEEDT
-935 LFATVILK
+935 FAIVTLK

-953 VKQDADTGASIS
+953 VKQDADTGDKVS

-974 NGNYYNELGLKCS
+974 NGNYYNELGLKCP

-992 IPVGIDGTSICV
+992 IPVGINGTSIRV
-1004 TIDHTYTITEVTAP
+1004 PVDHTYTVSEVTAP
-1018 AGYYSVSKQ
+1018 EGYYSVSKQ

-1037 GVKVNETVIFKNK
+1037 GVKVNDTVILKNK
-1050 KLEPGKARIIKK
+1050 KLEPGKARIIKE

-1131 TEDENTTGG
+1131 TEDENTTGEA
-1140 TATKLKKYKEK
+1140 ATKIKEYKEK

-1200 GYPSISVQNSYV
+1200 GYPSMSVQNSYV

-1381 TWLTVDDEGKVD
+1381 TWLTVDDGGKVD

-1509 NNGDEKLGGIN
+1509 NKGDEKLGGIN
-1520 VKIINGKESISE
+1520 VKIINEDKPLSE

-1542 EIAYDTNEV
+1542 EIAYDTNGV

-1566 YGKNEY
+1566 YGKGEY
-1572 VTVTVDERYPVE
+1572 ITVTVDERYPVE

-1833 IDTYIQFRVTDDAL
+1833 IDTYIQFRVTDEAL
-1847 NTLVLNDLT
+1847 NTLVRNDLT

-1874 WHRYSR
+1874 WHRYLR

-1919 RTISGT
+1919 RIISGT
-1925 VFEDQRTEDSKDKN
+1925 VFEDQRTDKSSKAN
-1939 TRIGDGQFN
+1939 TRVGDGQFN

-1972 GKEVTIYNVVNT
+1972 GKAVTIYNVVNT
-1984 YNDDLVKVDDKK
+1984 YNDDLVQGADGK

-2029 YGDGNV
+2029 YGNGNIEYKDLDGND
-2035 TYTNLQGKNTKNI
+2035 I
-2048 KEEKDENGKS
+2048 KAKTDGA
-2058 IFSLAEGALKKEE
+2058 FSTDGTTTPEIK
-2071 KPKIETKIQ
+2071 TKIQ
-2080 DSNVPIKT
+2080 DNNAPIKT

-2096 TGPANPANNAGE
+2096 TGPAKDAGE
-2108 YWFIKNIDGKTNNV
+2108 YWFIENINGKTNNV

-2133 TNNDKEMN
+2133 TENDKEMN
-2141 HKYIADNEKTVLTAR
+2141 HTYIADNEKTVLTAR

-2214 GSTMINGNPALVS
+2214 GATMINGNPALVS
-2227 VSAFLSNL
+2227 VSAFLSNI
-2235 TSGDGKNEVKN
+2235 TSGDGKNGVKN

-2271 KSEVDYATEKYYKYG
+2271 KSEVDYATSDYYKYG
-2286 KEDENNLVKTIPS
+2286 TETEDDLVKTKPS

-2306 EDSWYAS
+2306 EDSKYAS
-2313 FNGEEDIKQL
+2313 FKGEKVTKKLED
-2323 EELFNDK
+2323 LFESDS
-2330 RVNEIFE
+2330 NEI
-2337 EKTPKTAIAG
+2337 AAG
-2347 SGKAITG
+2347 SGKEIKG
-2354 KVIDKDGKELKDNIK
+2354 NIK

-2393 ELTPES
+2393 ELTPEA

>member
-9 ISIIFIILF
+9 ISMIFIILF
-18 TIPVIATAAS
+18 TIPVIATAAD
-28 AEFEANMSGS
+28 EKFESERLS
-38 AASKNVSGD
+38 DHAASKNVSGV

-62 GKVVNDIRKC
+62 GKVVDDIRQC
-72 VPWETNKMTG
+72 VPWETNSMTG

-89 CSAVNSDTGE
+89 CSAINSSTGK
-99 FRGEQRDYKACLYMD
+99 FIGEQRDYKACLYMD

-137 GTIYGDSTQVSTHVV
+137 GTIYGKSTQVSTHVV

-166 NILGGAKKS
+166 NKLGGEKTG
-175 KTSAKKYAYYV
+175 KTSTKKYAYYV

-193 GEELKYNKNS
+193 GEKLKYNKDK
-203 VYKYP
+203 VYQYP

-215 TVRGIYKISDGVVK
+215 TVRGIYKISSGVVK

-236 TTQSPYIRL
+236 TTQSPYVRL
-245 DQWALWYRS
+245 EQWALWYRS
-254 SNFLKNINTN
+254 ADFLNNINTN
-264 MNNYKD
+264 MSKYSD
-270 IRDYFAQ
+270 IKNYFAQ
-277 KSKFTKYAQNQIN
+277 RSKFTKYAQNQIN

-479 TGEPLEGTF
+479 TGEPLEGEF
-488 VVYCHHR
+488 IIFSH
-495 KASEANKC
+495 ANKGTLNEGKYGWYAGNGKFVTEDDSYSEIDSKTGSYT
-503 FGWLKSDGTFTCN
+503 FGI
-516 KDVKDKN
+516 KN
-523 IRYYSYNKKEWK
+523 AKIYTT
-535 ETNGWTYGV
+535 TNG
-544 SQAAKFTTENGTVTI
+544 SVTI
-559 SGLPKGKNKCELGAD
+559 SDLPKTYTYTNNGKKYGLY
-574 DSIEYKVFEITAPEG
+574 YKVFEIKAPEG
-589 YNLEYQ
+589 YDLGYQ
-595 GTKYAEKGIDATKE
+595 ETVYNAKGRNGSSLGKYYNTLAESNKE
-609 IYHEDVSDAIG
+609 KNPVE
-620 TPLFISE
+620 LFTSQ
-627 SWTGNQ
+627 SWTEN
-633 GYVVSNNQDE
+633 DE
-643 YTIDI
+643 WIASYDQNDYTVDI

-674 GAKVTVFNTIT
+674 GATVTVFNTIT

-832 LDGAKVIILDSK
+832 LDGAKVIIEDSK

-922 EISYDEETNQEEP
+922 EISYDEETNQEET

-1050 KLEPGKARIIKK
+1050 KLEPGKARIIKE

-1105 LLIDKLPKQKEKQ
+1105 LLIDKLPKQKEKPV
-1118 KIKTLEIVEIKDE
+1118 IKTLEIVEIKDE
-1131 TEDENTTGG
+1131 TEDENTTGEA
-1140 TATKLKKYKEK
+1140 ATKIKEYKEK

-1381 TWLTVDDEGKVD
+1381 TWLTVDDGGKVD

-1436 VAEKDWVDIGEIRIN
+1436 VAEQNWVDIGEIRIN

-1462 NNNIYSISP
+1462 NNNIYSISSD
-1471 GKESPTITIGNHKYV
+1471 KESPTITIGNHKYV

-1509 NNGDEKLGGIN
+1509 NMGDEKLGGIN

-1542 EIAYDTNEV
+1542 EIAYDTNGV

-1566 YGKNEY
+1566 YGKGEY

-1734 VHNSQP
+1734 VYNSQP
-1740 AEVRA
+1740 AEVRKFA
-1745 FEGKYVYNE
+1745 GKYVYNE
-1754 KALELKSLVNNYNQ
+1754 QALELKSLVNNYNQ

-1801 KANSDNQAIF
+1801 KANSDNQATF
-1811 DVTNSNNPFNKGIN
+1811 DVNNQNSAFKD
-1825 KGIAPGET
+1825 GIAPEET
-1833 IDTYIQFRVTDDAL
+1833 KSTYIQFRVTDDAL

-1874 WHRYSR
+1874 WHRYLR

-1892 TKENI
+1892 TKENT

-1925 VFEDQRTEDSKDKN
+1925 VFEDQRTDKSSKAN
-1939 TRIGDGQFN
+1939 TRVGDGKFN
-1948 ENIEKKLSDV
+1948 EGIEKKLSDV
-1958 IVSLVAPKNSVDSE
+1958 IVSLVDSK
-1972 GKEVTIYNVVNT
+1972 GKVVNT
-1984 YNDDLVKVDDKK
+1984 YNDDIVQVDDKK

-2029 YGDGNV
+2029 YGDGNIE
-2035 TYTNLQGKNTKNI
+2035 YKDLDGNAI
-2048 KEEKDENGKS
+2048 KAKTDGT
-2058 IFSLAEGALKKEE
+2058 FSTDGTTTPEIK
-2071 KPKIETKIQ
+2071 TKIQ
-2080 DSNVPIKT
+2080 DNNDPIKTKDIKT

-2096 TGPANPANNAGE
+2096 TGPANPANNANNAGE
-2108 YWFIKNIDGKTNNV
+2108 YWFIENVKGKTNNV

-2133 TNNDKEMN
+2133 TENDKEMN
-2141 HKYIADNEKTVLTAR
+2141 HTYIADNGKNVLTAR

-2175 DVTKLNTNLTG
+2175 AVTKLNTNLTG

-2214 GSTMINGNPALVS
+2214 GTTMINGNPALAS

-2286 KEDENNLVKTIPS
+2286 TETEDDLVKTKPS
-2299 KVIDYIS
+2299 KVMDYIS
-2306 EDSWYAS
+2306 EDSKYAS
-2313 FNGEEDIKQL
+2313 FNGEEVTKKL
-2323 EELFNDK
+2323 EDLFESDS
-2330 RVNEIFE
+2330 NEI
-2337 EKTPKTAIAG
+2337 AAG
-2347 SGKAITG
+2347 SGKEINDKNITT
-2354 KVIDKDGKELKDNIK
+2354 
-2369 ATYFDTETA
+2369 TYFDTETA
-2378 KCGEKLNKLLIVSNT
+2378 ECGKKLNKLLIVSNT
-2393 ELTPES
+2393 ELTPEA

-2459 TDERDQDRANVSIVP
+2459 TNDKDQDRANVSVVP

>member
-1 MKRKIAFL
+1 M
-9 ISIIFIILF
+9 
-18 TIPVIATAAS
+18 
-28 AEFEANMSGS
+28 
-38 AASKNVSGD
+38 
-47 KYYYF
+47 
-52 ETHWKRKKVN
+52 
-62 GKVVNDIRKC
+62 
-72 VPWETNKMTG
+72 
-82 KYVNGDY
+82 
-89 CSAVNSDTGE
+89 
-99 FRGEQRDYKACLYMD
+99 
-114 WLRRKEYP
+114 
-122 EGYTDYVYCMLHSKD
+122 
-137 GTIYGDSTQVSTHVV
+137 
-152 INGEKITLRTGTGN
+152 
-166 NILGGAKKS
+166 
-175 KTSAKKYAYYV
+175 
-186 AYVLTHK
+186 
-193 GEELKYNKNS
+193 
-203 VYKYP
+203 
-208 DNGGNGK
+208 
-215 TVRGIYKISDGVVK
+215 
-229 ASGNVFN
+229 
-236 TTQSPYIRL
+236 
-245 DQWALWYRS
+245 S
-254 SNFLKNINTN
+254 SNE
-264 MNNYKD
+264 D
-270 IRDYFAQ
+270 
-277 KSKFTKYAQNQIN
+277 
-290 DLINEAT
+290 
-297 QYEEFATK
+297 
-305 YEKKENKAKGE
+305 
-316 VLSSDTKG
+316 
-324 DYKRVKVSLSFLKA
+324 
-338 VSDTGNTR
+338 
-346 NNVKFGD
+346 
-353 ISGGYVLING
+353 
-363 KQKNLFPEKTSDEL
+363 SDE
-377 FVASDK
+377 
-383 NGTKKITKPDDLK
+383 
-396 KDPKEKNTECY
+396 
-407 IFIKNSVLG
+407 
-416 NNEYKIHFKY
+416 
-426 KHVVCNLNMFVVS
+426 
-439 THFSSQEQ
+439 Q
-447 GNVASMSR
+447 
-455 KNVEEDF
+455 EED
-462 EIGQNTFTIT
+462 TFAI
-472 INKTDGD
+472 
-479 TGEPLEGTF
+479 
-488 VVYCHHR
+488 
-495 KASEANKC
+495 
-503 FGWLKSDGTFTCN
+503 
-516 KDVKDKN
+516 
-523 IRYYSYNKKEWK
+523 
-535 ETNGWTYGV
+535 
-544 SQAAKFTTENGTVTI
+544 VT
-559 SGLPKGKNKCELGAD
+559 
-574 DSIEYKVFEITAPEG
+574 
-589 YNLEYQ
+589 
-595 GTKYAEKGIDATKE
+595 
-609 IYHEDVSDAIG
+609 
-620 TPLFISE
+620 
-627 SWTGNQ
+627 
-633 GYVVSNNQDE
+633 
-643 YTIDI
+643 
-648 ENYKEQ
+648 
-654 KKERMLT
+654 
-661 IGKID
+661 
-666 GIKEENVG
+666 
-674 GAKVTVFNTIT
+674 
-685 KKYYKPGQEK
+685 
-695 EKEEGEEST
+695 
-704 SKKEN
+704 
-709 IFYAEESNSKV
+709 
-720 EFEIP
+720 
-725 EEGLSLYGNTDK
+725 
-737 DNKNKGLPPGVYE
+737 
-750 VVETVAPEGF
+750 
-760 LSPQEQVEKSVDEE
+760 
-774 IKPVIEVKNI
+774 
-784 LIDYV
+784 
-789 YNNGKLE
+789 
-796 EDRGSNSTQSVELVN
+796 
-811 VKPGQKGNLIIY
+811 
-823 KVDAITDEK
+823 
-832 LDGAKVIILDSK
+832 
-844 GNYWTQ
+844 
-850 GEKTDKG
+850 
-857 YTAVKTGE
+857 
-865 TKTPFTVPKD
+865 
-875 GIMITDLPIGNYSV
+875 
-889 IEVEA
+889 
-894 PPDYPNLEIQK
+894 
-905 NNDAVVWQET
+905 
-915 VYVPSNE
+915 
-922 EISYDEETNQEEP
+922 
-935 LFATVILK
+935 LK

-965 GAYVSIHDE
+965 GAYVSIRDE
-974 NGNYYNELGLKCS
+974 SGNYYNELGLKCS

-992 IPVGIDGTSICV
+992 IPVGISGTSIRV
-1004 TIDHTYTITEVTAP
+1004 PVDHTYTVSEVTAP
-1018 AGYYSVSKQ
+1018 TGYYSVSKQ

-1037 GVKVNETVIFKNK
+1037 GVKVNDTVILENK
-1050 KLEPGKARIIKK
+1050 KLELGKARIIKE

-1105 LLIDKLPKQKEKQ
+1105 LLIDKLPKQKEKPV
-1118 KIKTLEIVEIKDE
+1118 IKTLEIVEIKDE
-1131 TEDENTTGG
+1131 TEDENTTGEA
-1140 TATKLKKYKEK
+1140 ATKIKEYKEK

-1200 GYPSISVQNSYV
+1200 GYPSMSVQNSYV

-1381 TWLTVDDEGKVD
+1381 TWLTVDDGGKVD

-1436 VAEKDWVDIGEIRIN
+1436 VAEQNWVDIGEIRIN

-1462 NNNIYSISP
+1462 NNNIYSISSD
-1471 GKESPTITIGNHKYV
+1471 KESPTITIGNHKYV

-1509 NNGDEKLGGIN
+1509 NMGDEKLGGIN
-1520 VKIINGKESISE
+1520 VKIINEDKPLSE

-1542 EIAYDTNEV
+1542 EIAYDTNGV

-1566 YGKNEY
+1566 YGKGEY

-1740 AEVRA
+1740 AEVRDFA
-1745 FEGKYVYNE
+1745 GKYVYNE
-1754 KALELKSLVNNYNQ
+1754 QALELKSLVNNYNQ

-1801 KANSDNQAIF
+1801 KANSDNQATF
-1811 DVTNSNNPFNKGIN
+1811 DVNNQNSAFKE
-1825 KGIAPGET
+1825 GIAPEET
-1833 IDTYIQFRVTDDAL
+1833 KSTYIQFRVTDDAL

-1984 YNDDLVKVDDKK
+1984 YNDDLVQGADGK

-2080 DSNVPIKT
+2080 DSNVSIKT

-2108 YWFIKNIDGKTNNV
+2108 YWFIKNVKGKTNNV
-2122 ATDTDDIIKIR
+2122 ATDTDDIITIR

-2141 HKYIADNEKTVLTAR
+2141 HTYIADNEKTVLTAR

-2214 GSTMINGNPALVS
+2214 GTTMINGNPALAS

-2271 KSEVDYATEKYYKYG
+2271 KSEVDYATSDYYKYG
-2286 KEDENNLVKTIPS
+2286 TETEDDLVKTKPS

-2313 FNGEEDIKQL
+2313 FNGEEVTKKL
-2323 EELFNDK
+2323 EDLFESDS
-2330 RVNEIFE
+2330 NEI
-2337 EKTPKTAIAG
+2337 AAG
-2347 SGKAITG
+2347 SGKEINDKNITT
-2354 KVIDKDGKELKDNIK
+2354 
-2369 ATYFDTETA
+2369 TYFDTETA
-2378 KCGEKLNKLLIVSNT
+2378 ECGKKLNKLLIVSNT
-2393 ELTPES
+2393 ELTPEA

-2459 TDERDQDRANVSIVP
+2459 TNDKDQDRANVSVVP

>member
-1 MKRKIAFL
+1 M
-9 ISIIFIILF
+9 
-18 TIPVIATAAS
+18 
-28 AEFEANMSGS
+28 
-38 AASKNVSGD
+38 
-47 KYYYF
+47 
-52 ETHWKRKKVN
+52 
-62 GKVVNDIRKC
+62 
-72 VPWETNKMTG
+72 
-82 KYVNGDY
+82 
-89 CSAVNSDTGE
+89 
-99 FRGEQRDYKACLYMD
+99 
-114 WLRRKEYP
+114 
-122 EGYTDYVYCMLHSKD
+122 
-137 GTIYGDSTQVSTHVV
+137 
-152 INGEKITLRTGTGN
+152 
-166 NILGGAKKS
+166 
-175 KTSAKKYAYYV
+175 
-186 AYVLTHK
+186 
-193 GEELKYNKNS
+193 
-203 VYKYP
+203 
-208 DNGGNGK
+208 
-215 TVRGIYKISDGVVK
+215 
-229 ASGNVFN
+229 
-236 TTQSPYIRL
+236 
-245 DQWALWYRS
+245 
-254 SNFLKNINTN
+254 
-264 MNNYKD
+264 
-270 IRDYFAQ
+270 
-277 KSKFTKYAQNQIN
+277 
-290 DLINEAT
+290 
-297 QYEEFATK
+297 
-305 YEKKENKAKGE
+305 
-316 VLSSDTKG
+316 
-324 DYKRVKVSLSFLKA
+324 
-338 VSDTGNTR
+338 
-346 NNVKFGD
+346 KFGD
-353 ISGGYVLING
+353 ISGGYVLIDG
-363 KQKNLFPEKTSDEL
+363 QKKNLFTNSSNVFIASDE
-377 FVASDK
+377 

-407 IFIKNSVLG
+407 IFIKNSVLK
-416 NNEYKIHFKY
+416 NNEYQIHFKY
-426 KHVVCNLNMFVVS
+426 KHVVCKLNVFVVS
-439 THFSSQEQ
+439 THFSNQEQ

-455 KNVEEDF
+455 KAVEEDF
-462 EIGQNTFTIT
+462 GLDQNSFTIT

-479 TGEPLEGTF
+479 TGEPLEGEFIIFSHAT
-488 VVYCHHR
+488 
-495 KASEANKC
+495 
-503 FGWLKSDGTFTCN
+503 
-516 KDVKDKN
+516 
-523 IRYYSYNKKEWK
+523 SYNKSERKYGWYAGNGK
-535 ETNGWTYGV
+535 FVTKDDGYSGKDNRTSSYTFGINNAMRYKTTNG
-544 SQAAKFTTENGTVTI
+544 SVTI
-559 SGLPKGKNKCELGAD
+559 SDLPKTCTKDGNKYGL
-574 DSIEYKVFEITAPEG
+574 EYKVFEIKAPEG
-589 YNLEYQ
+589 YKLGYQ
-595 GTKYAEKGIDATKE
+595 ETVYNARGRNGSSLGKYYNTSGD
-609 IYHEDVSDAIG
+609 S
-620 TPLFISE
+620 TPVELFTSQ
-627 SWTGNQ
+627 SWTE
-633 GYVVSNNQDE
+633 NNEWIESLDQND
-643 YTIDI
+643 YTVDI

-654 KKERMLT
+654 KEERMLT
-661 IGKID
+661 INKID
-666 GIKEENVG
+666 GMKGENVG
-674 GAKVTVFNTIT
+674 GAIVTIENTIT
-685 KKYYKPGQEK
+685 GKFYKLGDKK
-695 EKEEGEEST
+695 EST
-704 SKKEN
+704 IYYADEADEKKEN
-709 IFYAEESNSKV
+709 DIMVA
-720 EFEIP
+720 IP
-725 EEGLSLYGNTDK
+725 EEGLSLYGDK
-737 DNKNKGLPPGVYE
+737 DKGLPPGVYQ

-760 LSPQEQVEKSVDEE
+760 LSPQEQVENSVDEE
-774 IKPVIEVKNI
+774 IKPVIRVENI

-789 YNNGKLE
+789 CDDNGKNPE

-811 VKPGQKGNLIIY
+811 VKPGQKGKLIIY

-832 LDGAKVIILDSK
+832 LDGAKVIIEDSK

-850 GEKTDKG
+850 GEKTAKG
-857 YTAVKTGE
+857 YTAVKTGD

-894 PPDYPNLEIQK
+894 PPDYPDLEIQK
-905 NNDAVVWQET
+905 NNDAVVWQDT
-915 VYVPSNE
+915 VYVSSNE
-922 EISYDEETNQEEP
+922 DSDEQEEDT
-935 LFATVILK
+935 FAIVTLK

-953 VKQDADTGASIS
+953 VKQDADTGANIS
-965 GAYVSIHDE
+965 GAYVSIRDE
-974 NGNYYNELGLKCS
+974 SGNYYNELGLKCP

-992 IPVGIDGTSICV
+992 IPVGINGTSIRV
-1004 TIDHTYTITEVTAP
+1004 PVDHTYTVSEVTAP
-1018 AGYYSVSKQ
+1018 TGYYSVSKQ

-1037 GVKVNETVIFKNK
+1037 GVKVNDTVILKNK
-1050 KLEPGKARIIKK
+1050 KLEPGKARIIKE

-1105 LLIDKLPKQKEKQ
+1105 LLIDKLPKQKEKPV
-1118 KIKTLEIVEIKDE
+1118 IKTLEIVEIKDE
-1131 TEDENTTGG
+1131 TEDENTTGEA
-1140 TATKLKKYKEK
+1140 ATKIKEYKEK

-1200 GYPSISVQNSYV
+1200 GYPSMSVQNSYV

-1263 VEDVSRGGYIASD
+1263 VEDISRGGYIASD

-1542 EIAYDTNEV
+1542 EIAYDTNGV

-1678 NSEGATQEDLLPKVQ
+1678 NSGGATQEDLLPKVQ

-1740 AEVRA
+1740 AEVRDFA
-1745 FEGKYVYNE
+1745 GKYVYNE
-1754 KALELKSLVNNYNQ
+1754 QALELKSLVNNYNQ

-1801 KANSDNQAIF
+1801 KANSDNQATF
-1811 DVTNSNNPFNKGIN
+1811 DVNNQNSAFKD
-1825 KGIAPGET
+1825 GIAPEET
-1833 IDTYIQFRVTDDAL
+1833 KSTYIQFRVTDEAL
-1847 NTLVLNDLT
+1847 NTLVRNDLT

-1874 WHRYSR
+1874 WHKYLR

-1919 RTISGT
+1919 RIISGT

-1939 TRIGDGQFN
+1939 TRVGDGKFN
-1948 ENIEKKLSDV
+1948 EGIEKKLSDV
-1958 IVSLVAPKNSVDSE
+1958 IVSLVDSE
-1972 GKEVTIYNVVNT
+1972 GKVVNT
-1984 YNDDLVKVDDKK
+1984 YNDDLVQGADGK

-2029 YGDGNV
+2029 YGNGNIEYKDLDGNA
-2035 TYTNLQGKNTKNI
+2035 I
-2048 KEEKDENGKS
+2048 KAKTDGT
-2058 IFSLAEGALKKEE
+2058 FSTEGTTTPEIK
-2071 KPKIETKIQ
+2071 TKIQ
-2080 DSNVPIKT
+2080 DNNAPIKT

-2096 TGPANPANNAGE
+2096 TGPAKDAGE
-2108 YWFIKNIDGKTNNV
+2108 YWFIENINGKTNNV

-2133 TNNDKEMN
+2133 TENDKEMN
-2141 HKYIADNEKTVLTAR
+2141 HTYIADNEKTVLTAR

-2175 DVTKLNTNLTG
+2175 DVTKLNTNLMG

-2214 GSTMINGNPALVS
+2214 GTTMINGNPALVS

-2235 TSGDGKNEVKN
+2235 TSGDGKNGVKN

-2271 KSEVDYATEKYYKYG
+2271 KSEVDYATSDYYKYG
-2286 KEDENNLVKTIPS
+2286 TETEDDLVKTKSS
-2299 KVIDYIS
+2299 KVMDYIS
-2306 EDSWYAS
+2306 EDSKYAS
-2313 FNGEEDIKQL
+2313 FNGKEITKKLED
-2323 EELFNDK
+2323 LFESDS
-2330 RVNEIFE
+2330 NEVV
-2337 EKTPKTAIAG
+2337 AG
-2347 SGKAITG
+2347 SGKEIKG
-2354 KVIDKDGKELKDNIK
+2354 NIK

-2393 ELTPES
+2393 ELTPEA

>member
-1 MKRKIAFL
+1 MKRKITFL

-18 TIPVIATAAS
+18 TIPVIATAADVG
-28 AEFEANMSGS
+28 FEDKMSGS
-38 AASKNVSGD
+38 PVKQKVGND
-47 KYYYF
+47 IYYYF
-52 ETHWKRKKVN
+52 ETHWKVSKNSKGN
-62 GKVVNDIRKC
+62 PIWDIDKC
-72 VPWETNKMTG
+72 VPWKTNSMTG
-82 KYVNGDY
+82 AYVKGAY
-89 CSAVNSDTGE
+89 CSAINSTTGK
-99 FRGEQRDYKACLYMD
+99 FIGEQRDYKVCLYMD
-114 WLRRKEYP
+114 KLKGK
-122 EGYTDYVYCMLHSKD
+122 GYTDYVYCMLHSTTPSSTKKNKYK
-137 GTIYGDSTQVSTHVV
+137 TLYGDRTEVSTHIV
-152 INGEKITLRTGTGN
+152 IDGEKTTLRMGTGN
-166 NILGGAKKS
+166 NKLGSKS
-175 KTSAKKYAYYV
+175 QKNTSEVENAYYV

-193 GEELKYNKNS
+193 GEKIKINKNTE
-203 VYKYP
+203 YKYP
-208 DNGGNGK
+208 DNNGSGK
-215 TVRGIYKISDGVVK
+215 AKRGIYYIDKEHWVIK
-229 ASGNVFN
+229 AKGNESS
-236 TTQSPYIRL
+236 TTKSPYVRL
-245 DQWALWYRS
+245 DQWALWNVS
-254 SNFLKNINTN
+254 DEFLKNINKNIDKTYTSIKKYYDDKKN
-264 MNNYKD
+264 LS
-270 IRDYFAQ
+270 R
-277 KSKFTKYAQNQIN
+277 YAQSQIT
-290 DLINEAT
+290 DLENEAT
-297 QYEEFATK
+297 QYQNFAKK
-305 YEKKENKAKGE
+305 YEKKENKAKGKID
-316 VLSSDTKG
+316 LIDTQG
-324 DYKRVKVSLSFLKA
+324 DYKRIKVSLSFLKA
-338 VSDTGNTR
+338 SSDTTGGTR
-346 NNVKFGD
+346 QNVKFGD

-407 IFIKNSVLG
+407 IFIKNSVLK

-426 KHVVCNLNMFVVS
+426 KHVVCKLNVFVVS
-439 THFSSQEQ
+439 THFSNQEQ

-455 KNVEEDF
+455 EAVEEDF
-462 EIGQNTFTIT
+462 GLDQNGFTIT

-535 ETNGWTYGV
+535 ETSGWTYGV
-544 SQAAKFTTENGTVTI
+544 SQAAKFTTKNGTVTI

-654 KKERMLT
+654 KEERMLT
-661 IGKID
+661 INKID
-666 GIKEENVG
+666 GMKGENVG
-674 GAKVTVFNTIT
+674 GATVTVFNTIT
-685 KKYYKPGQEK
+685 GKYYKPGKQK
-695 EKEEGEEST
+695 EKEEGEST
-704 SKKEN
+704 SEEKN

-725 EEGLSLYGNTDK
+725 EEGLNLYGNTDK
-737 DNKNKGLPPGVYE
+737 NNKDNGLPPGVYQ

-774 IKPVIEVKNI
+774 IKPVIRVENI

-789 YNNGKLE
+789 CDDNGKNLE

-811 VKPGQKGNLIIY
+811 IKPGQKGNLIIY

-832 LDGAKVIILDSK
+832 LDGAKVIIVDSK

-850 GEKTDKG
+850 GEKTAKG

-894 PPDYPNLEIQK
+894 PPDYPDLEIQK
-905 NNDAVVWQET
+905 NNDAVVWQDT
-915 VYVPSNE
+915 VYVSSNE
-922 EISYDEETNQEEP
+922 DSDEQEEDT
-935 LFATVILK
+935 FAIVTLK

-953 VKQDADTGASIS
+953 VKQDADTGDKVS

-974 NGNYYNELGLKCS
+974 NGNYYNELGLKCP

-1037 GVKVNETVIFKNK
+1037 GVKVNDTVILENK
-1050 KLEPGKARIIKK
+1050 KIEPGKARIIKE

-1105 LLIDKLPKQKEKQ
+1105 LLIDKLPKQKEKPV
-1118 KIKTLEIVEIKDE
+1118 IKTLEIVEIKDE
-1131 TEDENTTGG
+1131 TEDENTTGEA
-1140 TATKLKKYKEK
+1140 ATKIKEYKEK

-1200 GYPSISVQNSYV
+1200 GYPSMSVQNSYV

-1509 NNGDEKLGGIN
+1509 NKGDEKLGGIN
-1520 VKIINGKESISE
+1520 VKIINEDKPLSE

-1542 EIAYDTNEV
+1542 EIAYDTNGV

-1566 YGKNEY
+1566 YGKGEY

-1740 AEVRA
+1740 AEVRDFA
-1745 FEGKYVYNE
+1745 GKYVYNE
-1754 KALELKSLVNNYNQ
+1754 QALELKSLVNNYNQ

-1776 NKYVL
+1776 DKYVL
-1781 DTESYVKDIDG
+1781 DKSVNSIDG
-1792 ANDSQFKCW
+1792 NVSSQFGFWDETNK
-1801 KANSDNQAIF
+1801 NQAKF
-1811 DVTNSNNPFNKGIN
+1811 DVGREDGVFY

-1833 IDTYIQFRVTDDAL
+1833 KSTYIQFRVTDEAL
-1847 NTLVLNDLT
+1847 NTLVLKDLT

-1874 WHRYSR
+1874 WHRYFR

-1892 TKENI
+1892 TKGNI

-1925 VFEDQRTEDSKDKN
+1925 VFEDRRTEDSKDKN
-1939 TRIGDGQFN
+1939 TRVGDGKFN
-1948 ENIEKKLSDV
+1948 EGIEKKLSDV

-1972 GKEVTIYNVVNT
+1972 GKAVTIYNVVNT
-1984 YNDDLVKVDDKK
+1984 YNDDIVQVDDKK

-2029 YGDGNV
+2029 YGDGNIE
-2035 TYTNLQGKNTKNI
+2035 YKDLDGKNI
-2048 KEEKDENGKS
+2048 EEKDNDGKI
-2058 IFSLAEGALKKEE
+2058 IFSSSENVLAESE

-2096 TGPANPANNAGE
+2096 TGPAKDAGE
-2108 YWFIKNIDGKTNNV
+2108 YWFIENIDGKTNNV
-2122 ATDTDDIIKIR
+2122 ATDIDDIIKIR

-2141 HKYIADNEKTVLTAR
+2141 HTYIADNGKNVLTAR

-2196 TDMTLNKEIS
+2196 TDMTLNKAIS

-2214 GSTMINGNPALVS
+2214 GTTMINGNPALVS
-2227 VSAFLSNL
+2227 VSAFLSNI
-2235 TSGDGKNEVKN
+2235 TSGDGKNGVKN

-2271 KSEVDYATEKYYKYG
+2271 KSEVDYATEEYYKYG
-2286 KEDENNLVKTIPS
+2286 TETEDDLVKTKPS

-2306 EDSWYAS
+2306 EDSKYAS
-2313 FNGEEDIKQL
+2313 FKGEKVTKKLED
-2323 EELFNDK
+2323 LFESDS
-2330 RVNEIFE
+2330 NEI
-2337 EKTPKTAIAG
+2337 AAG
-2347 SGKAITG
+2347 SGKEIKG
-2354 KVIDKDGKELKDNIK
+2354 NIK

-2393 ELTPES
+2393 ELTPEA

>member
-1 MKRKIAFL
+1 M
-9 ISIIFIILF
+9 
-18 TIPVIATAAS
+18 
-28 AEFEANMSGS
+28 
-38 AASKNVSGD
+38 
-47 KYYYF
+47 
-52 ETHWKRKKVN
+52 
-62 GKVVNDIRKC
+62 
-72 VPWETNKMTG
+72 
-82 KYVNGDY
+82 
-89 CSAVNSDTGE
+89 
-99 FRGEQRDYKACLYMD
+99 
-114 WLRRKEYP
+114 
-122 EGYTDYVYCMLHSKD
+122 
-137 GTIYGDSTQVSTHVV
+137 
-152 INGEKITLRTGTGN
+152 
-166 NILGGAKKS
+166 
-175 KTSAKKYAYYV
+175 
-186 AYVLTHK
+186 
-193 GEELKYNKNS
+193 
-203 VYKYP
+203 
-208 DNGGNGK
+208 
-215 TVRGIYKISDGVVK
+215 
-229 ASGNVFN
+229 
-236 TTQSPYIRL
+236 
-245 DQWALWYRS
+245 S
-254 SNFLKNINTN
+254 SNE
-264 MNNYKD
+264 D
-270 IRDYFAQ
+270 
-277 KSKFTKYAQNQIN
+277 
-290 DLINEAT
+290 
-297 QYEEFATK
+297 
-305 YEKKENKAKGE
+305 
-316 VLSSDTKG
+316 
-324 DYKRVKVSLSFLKA
+324 
-338 VSDTGNTR
+338 
-346 NNVKFGD
+346 
-353 ISGGYVLING
+353 
-363 KQKNLFPEKTSDEL
+363 SDE
-377 FVASDK
+377 
-383 NGTKKITKPDDLK
+383 
-396 KDPKEKNTECY
+396 
-407 IFIKNSVLG
+407 
-416 NNEYKIHFKY
+416 
-426 KHVVCNLNMFVVS
+426 
-439 THFSSQEQ
+439 Q
-447 GNVASMSR
+447 
-455 KNVEEDF
+455 EED
-462 EIGQNTFTIT
+462 TFAI
-472 INKTDGD
+472 
-479 TGEPLEGTF
+479 
-488 VVYCHHR
+488 
-495 KASEANKC
+495 
-503 FGWLKSDGTFTCN
+503 
-516 KDVKDKN
+516 
-523 IRYYSYNKKEWK
+523 
-535 ETNGWTYGV
+535 
-544 SQAAKFTTENGTVTI
+544 VT
-559 SGLPKGKNKCELGAD
+559 
-574 DSIEYKVFEITAPEG
+574 
-589 YNLEYQ
+589 
-595 GTKYAEKGIDATKE
+595 
-609 IYHEDVSDAIG
+609 
-620 TPLFISE
+620 
-627 SWTGNQ
+627 
-633 GYVVSNNQDE
+633 
-643 YTIDI
+643 
-648 ENYKEQ
+648 
-654 KKERMLT
+654 
-661 IGKID
+661 
-666 GIKEENVG
+666 
-674 GAKVTVFNTIT
+674 
-685 KKYYKPGQEK
+685 
-695 EKEEGEEST
+695 
-704 SKKEN
+704 
-709 IFYAEESNSKV
+709 
-720 EFEIP
+720 
-725 EEGLSLYGNTDK
+725 
-737 DNKNKGLPPGVYE
+737 
-750 VVETVAPEGF
+750 
-760 LSPQEQVEKSVDEE
+760 
-774 IKPVIEVKNI
+774 
-784 LIDYV
+784 
-789 YNNGKLE
+789 
-796 EDRGSNSTQSVELVN
+796 
-811 VKPGQKGNLIIY
+811 
-823 KVDAITDEK
+823 
-832 LDGAKVIILDSK
+832 
-844 GNYWTQ
+844 
-850 GEKTDKG
+850 
-857 YTAVKTGE
+857 
-865 TKTPFTVPKD
+865 
-875 GIMITDLPIGNYSV
+875 
-889 IEVEA
+889 
-894 PPDYPNLEIQK
+894 
-905 NNDAVVWQET
+905 
-915 VYVPSNE
+915 
-922 EISYDEETNQEEP
+922 
-935 LFATVILK
+935 LK

-953 VKQDADTGASIS
+953 VKQDADTGDKVS

-974 NGNYYNELGLKCS
+974 NGNYYNELGLKCP

-992 IPVGIDGTSICV
+992 IPVGINGTSIRV
-1004 TIDHTYTITEVTAP
+1004 PVDHTYTVSEVTAP
-1018 AGYYSVSKQ
+1018 EGYYSVSKQ

-1037 GVKVNETVIFKNK
+1037 GVKVNDTVILKNK
-1050 KLEPGKARIIKK
+1050 KLEPGKARIIKE

-1131 TEDENTTGG
+1131 TEDENTTGEA
-1140 TATKLKKYKEK
+1140 ATKIKEYKEK

-1200 GYPSISVQNSYV
+1200 GYPSMSVQNSYV

-1263 VEDVSRGGYIASD
+1263 VEDISRGGYIASD

-1381 TWLTVDDEGKVD
+1381 TWLTVDDGGKVD

-1471 GKESPTITIGNHKYV
+1471 GKESPTIAIGNHKYV

-1496 AKKGKDDYNNYFD
+1496 AKKGKNDYNNYFD

-1520 VKIINGKESISE
+1520 VKIINEDKPLSE

-1542 EIAYDTNEV
+1542 EIAYDTNGV

-1590 AIEQNYNEHPDGFD
+1590 AIEQNYNEHPDGFDDELKEQNYNEHPDGFD

-1734 VHNSQP
+1734 VYNSQP
-1740 AEVRA
+1740 AEVRDFA
-1745 FEGKYVYNE
+1745 GKYVYNE
-1754 KALELKSLVNNYNQ
+1754 QALELKSLVNNYNQ

-1781 DTESYVKDIDG
+1781 DTESYVKNIDG

-1801 KANSDNQAIF
+1801 KANSDNQATF
-1811 DVTNSNNPFNKGIN
+1811 DVNNQNSAFKD
-1825 KGIAPGET
+1825 GIAPEET
-1833 IDTYIQFRVTDDAL
+1833 KSTYIQFRVTDEAL
-1847 NTLVLNDLT
+1847 NTLVRNDLT

-1874 WHRYSR
+1874 WHRYLR

-1919 RTISGT
+1919 RIISGT

-1984 YNDDLVKVDDKK
+1984 YNDDLVQGADGK

-2141 HKYIADNEKTVLTAR
+2141 HTYIADNEKTVLTAR

-2214 GSTMINGNPALVS
+2214 GATMINGNPALVS
-2227 VSAFLSNL
+2227 VSAFLSNI
-2235 TSGDGKNEVKN
+2235 TSGDGKNGVKN

-2271 KSEVDYATEKYYKYG
+2271 KSEVDYATSDYYKYG
-2286 KEDENNLVKTIPS
+2286 TETEDDLVKTKPS
-2299 KVIDYIS
+2299 KVMDYIS
-2306 EDSWYAS
+2306 EDSKYAS
-2313 FNGEEDIKQL
+2313 FNGEEITKKL
-2323 EELFNDK
+2323 EDLFESDS
-2330 RVNEIFE
+2330 NEVV
-2337 EKTPKTAIAG
+2337 AG
-2347 SGKAITG
+2347 SGKEI
-2354 KVIDKDGKELKDNIK
+2354 KDNIK
-2369 ATYFDTETA
+2369 ATYFDTKTA

-2393 ELTPES
+2393 ELTPEA

-2418 NLSENINLESFA
+2418 NLNENINLESFA
-2430 EIIGLKNKTGVT
+2430 EIIGLKNLTGIN
-2442 QSIST
+2442 QNESI
-2447 PGNYKPSYSETN
+2447 PGNYKPSYSEINTN
-2459 TDERDQDRANVSIVP
+2459 ERDQDRANVSIVP

>member
-1 MKRKIAFL
+1 MKRKITFL

-18 TIPVIATAAS
+18 TIPVIATAADVG
-28 AEFEANMSGS
+28 FEKDWSGS
-38 AASKNVSGD
+38 AASKNIKGV

-52 ETHWKRKKVN
+52 ETHWKVSKNSKGN
-62 GKVVNDIRKC
+62 PIWDIDKC
-72 VPWETNKMTG
+72 VPWKTRSMKKE
-82 KYVNGDY
+82 YANGAY
-89 CSAVNSDTGE
+89 CSAINSSTGTFE
-99 FRGEQRDYKACLYMD
+99 GEQRDYKVCLYMD
-114 WLRRKEYP
+114 KLMGK
-122 EGYTDYVYCMLHSKD
+122 GYTDYVYCMLHSTTPSSTKKNKYK
-137 GTIYGDSTQVSTHVV
+137 TLYGDRTEVSTHVV
-152 INGEKITLRTGTGN
+152 IDGEKTTLRMGTGN
-166 NILGGAKKS
+166 DKLGAESQKN
-175 KTSAKKYAYYV
+175 TSEVENAYYI

-193 GEELKYNKNS
+193 GEKIKINKNTE
-203 VYKYP
+203 YKYP
-208 DNGGNGK
+208 DNNGSGK
-215 TVRGIYKISDGVVK
+215 AKRGIYFIDKENWVIK
-229 ASGNVFN
+229 AKGNGFS
-236 TTQSPYIRL
+236 TTQSPYVRL
-245 DQWALWYRS
+245 DQWALWNVS
-254 SNFLKNINTN
+254 DKFLKNINKNIAKTYTSIKKYYDDKKN
-264 MNNYKD
+264 LS
-270 IRDYFAQ
+270 R
-277 KSKFTKYAQNQIN
+277 YAQNQIT
-290 DLINEAT
+290 DLVKEAT
-297 QYEEFATK
+297 DYQNFAKK
-305 YEKKENKAKGE
+305 YEKNKAKGKI
-316 VLSSDTKG
+316 LSTETKG
-324 DYKRVKVSLSFLKA
+324 DYKRIKVSLSFLKA
-338 VSDTGNTR
+338 SSDTTGGTR
-346 NNVKFGD
+346 QNVKFGD

-363 KQKNLFPEKTSDEL
+363 KQKNLFPKKPSDEL
-377 FVASDK
+377 FVASDE

-407 IFIKNSVLG
+407 IFIKNSVLK
-416 NNEYKIHFKY
+416 NNEYQIHFKY
-426 KHVVCNLNMFVVS
+426 KHVVCKLNVFVVS

-455 KNVEEDF
+455 KAVEEDF
-462 EIGQNTFTIT
+462 GLDQNSFTIT

-479 TGEPLEGTF
+479 TGEPLEGEFIIFSHAT
-488 VVYCHHR
+488 
-495 KASEANKC
+495 
-503 FGWLKSDGTFTCN
+503 
-516 KDVKDKN
+516 
-523 IRYYSYNKKEWK
+523 SYNKSERKYGWYAGNGK
-535 ETNGWTYGV
+535 FVTKDDGYSGKDNRTSSYTFGINNAMRYKTTNG
-544 SQAAKFTTENGTVTI
+544 SVTI
-559 SGLPKGKNKCELGAD
+559 SDLPKTCTKDGNKYGL
-574 DSIEYKVFEITAPEG
+574 EYKVFEIKAPEG
-589 YNLEYQ
+589 YKLGYQ
-595 GTKYAEKGIDATKE
+595 ETVYNARGRNGSSLGKYYNTSGDSTSVE
-609 IYHEDVSDAIG
+609 
-620 TPLFISE
+620 LFTSQ
-627 SWTGNQ
+627 SWTE
-633 GYVVSNNQDE
+633 NNEWIESLDQND
-643 YTIDI
+643 YTVDI

-654 KKERMLT
+654 KEERMLT
-661 IGKID
+661 INKID
-666 GIKEENVG
+666 GMKGENVG
-674 GAKVTVFNTIT
+674 GAIVTIENTIT
-685 KKYYKPGQEK
+685 GKFYKLGDKKEGTIYYADEAD
-695 EKEEGEEST
+695 E
-704 SKKEN
+704 KKEN
-709 IFYAEESNSKV
+709 DIMVA
-720 EFEIP
+720 IP
-725 EEGLSLYGNTDK
+725 EEGLSLYGDK
-737 DNKNKGLPPGVYE
+737 DKGLPPGVYQ

-774 IKPVIEVKNI
+774 IKPVIRVENI

-789 YNNGKLE
+789 CDDNGKNLE

-811 VKPGQKGNLIIY
+811 VKPGQKGDLIIY

-832 LDGAKVIILDSK
+832 LDGAKVIIEDSK

-850 GEKTDKG
+850 GEKTAKG
-857 YTAVKTGE
+857 YTAVKTGD

-894 PPDYPNLEIQK
+894 PPDYPDLEIQK
-905 NNDAVVWQET
+905 NNDAVVWQDT
-915 VYVPSNE
+915 VYVSSNE
-922 EISYDEETNQEEP
+922 DSDEQEEDT
-935 LFATVILK
+935 FAIVTLK

-953 VKQDADTGASIS
+953 VKQDADTGDKVS

-974 NGNYYNELGLKCS
+974 NGNYYNELGLKCP

-992 IPVGIDGTSICV
+992 IPVGIDGTSIRV
-1004 TIDHTYTITEVTAP
+1004 TIDHTYTITEVIAP
-1018 AGYYSVSKQ
+1018 EGYYSVSKQ

-1037 GVKVNETVIFKNK
+1037 GVKVNDTVILENK
-1050 KLEPGKARIIKK
+1050 KLELGKARIIKK

-1078 RDQEGSYYDSYGR
+1078 QDQEGSYYDSYGQ
-1091 EYSYAVSIEVPEDG
+1091 ESSDTISIEVPEDG
-1105 LLIDKLPKQKEKQ
+1105 LLIDKLPKQKKKQ

-1131 TEDENTTGG
+1131 TEDENTTGEA
-1140 TATKLKKYKEK
+1140 ATKIKEYKEK
-1151 GKENDKKA
+1151 GKENDKNA
-1159 KIYTVADGT
+1159 KTYTVEDGT

-1200 GYPSISVQNSYV
+1200 GYPLMSVQNSYV

-1276 GSHTASKTILYTNS
+1276 GSHTASKTILYTNF
-1290 QGKINIDNILM
+1290 QGKINIDKILM

-1381 TWLTVDDEGKVD
+1381 TWLTVDDGGKVD

-1436 VAEKDWVDIGEIRIN
+1436 VAEQNWVDIGEIRIN

-1462 NNNIYSISP
+1462 NNNIYSISSD
-1471 GKESPTITIGNHKYV
+1471 KESPTITIGNHKYV

-1509 NNGDEKLGGIN
+1509 NKGDKKLGGIN

-1542 EIAYDTNEV
+1542 EIAYNTNGV

-1584 EDIYSR
+1584 KDIYSR

-1734 VHNSQP
+1734 VYNSRP
-1740 AEVRA
+1740 AEVRDFA
-1745 FEGKYVYNE
+1745 GKYVYNE
-1754 KALELKSLVNNYNQ
+1754 QALELKSLVNNYNQ
-1768 QTDDGLGI
+1768 QTDDGLGSI
-1776 NKYVL
+1776 KKYKL

-1801 KANSDNQAIF
+1801 KANSDNQATF
-1811 DVTNSNNPFNKGIN
+1811 DVNNQNSAFKD
-1825 KGIAPGET
+1825 GIAPEET
-1833 IDTYIQFRVTDDAL
+1833 KSTYIQFRVTDEAL
-1847 NTLVLNDLT
+1847 NTLVRNDLT

-1874 WHRYSR
+1874 WHKYLR

-1919 RTISGT
+1919 RIISGT
-1925 VFEDQRTEDSKDKN
+1925 VFEDQRTDKSSKAN
-1939 TRIGDGQFN
+1939 TRVGDGKFN
-1948 ENIEKKLSDV
+1948 EGIEKKLSDV

-1984 YNDDLVKVDDKK
+1984 YNDDLVQGADGK

-2007 VKEDGTYSIPGV
+2007 AKEDGTYSIPGV

-2035 TYTNLQGKNTKNI
+2035 KYKDLDGNDI
-2048 KEEKDENGKS
+2048 KAKTDGA
-2058 IFSLAEGALKKEE
+2058 FSTDGTTTPEIK
-2071 KPKIETKIQ
+2071 TKIQ
-2080 DSNVPIKT
+2080 DNNAPIKT
-2088 KDYKSTIL
+2088 KDYKSIIL
-2096 TGPANPANNAGE
+2096 TGPAKDARE
-2108 YWFIKNIDGKTNNV
+2108 YWFIENINGKTNNV

-2133 TNNDKEMN
+2133 TNNEKEMN
-2141 HKYIADNEKTVLTAR
+2141 HTYIADNEKTVLTAR

-2175 DVTKLNTNLTG
+2175 EITKLNTNLTG

-2214 GSTMINGNPALVS
+2214 GTTMINGNPALVS
-2227 VSAFLSNL
+2227 VSAFLSNI
-2235 TSGDGKNEVKN
+2235 TSGDGKNGVKN

-2271 KSEVDYATEKYYKYG
+2271 KSEVDYATSDYYKYG
-2286 KEDENNLVKTIPS
+2286 TETEDDLVKTKPS
-2299 KVIDYIS
+2299 KVMDYIS
-2306 EDSWYAS
+2306 EDSKYAS
-2313 FNGEEDIKQL
+2313 FNGEEVTKKL
-2323 EELFNDK
+2323 EDLFESDS
-2330 RVNEIFE
+2330 NEI
-2337 EKTPKTAIAG
+2337 AAG
-2347 SGKAITG
+2347 SGKEI
-2354 KVIDKDGKELKDNIK
+2354 KDNIK

-2393 ELTPES
+2393 ELTPEA

>member
-18 TIPVIATAAS
+18 TIPVIATAANVG
-28 AEFEANMSGS
+28 FEKDWSGS
-38 AASKNVSGD
+38 AASKNIEGV

-52 ETHWKRKKVN
+52 ETHWKVSKNSKGN
-62 GKVVNDIRKC
+62 PIWDIDEC
-72 VPWETNKMTG
+72 VPWKTNSMK
-82 KYVNGDY
+82 KEYANGAY
-89 CSAVNSDTGE
+89 CSAINSSTGTFE
-99 FRGEQRDYKACLYMD
+99 GEQRDYKVCLYMD
-114 WLRRKEYP
+114 KLMGK
-122 EGYTDYVYCMLHSKD
+122 GYTDYVYCMLHSTTPSSTKKNKHK
-137 GTIYGDSTQVSTHVV
+137 TLYGDRTEVSTHIV
-152 INGEKITLRTGTGN
+152 IDGEKTTLRIGTGN
-166 NILGGAKKS
+166 NKLGDKS
-175 KTSAKKYAYYV
+175 QKNTSEVDNAYYI

-193 GEELKYNKNS
+193 GEKIKINKNTE
-203 VYKYP
+203 YKYP
-208 DNGGNGK
+208 DNNGSGK
-215 TVRGIYKISDGVVK
+215 AKRGIYYINKEKWVIK
-229 ASGNVFN
+229 AKGSKSS
-236 TTQSPYIRL
+236 TTQSPYVRL
-245 DQWALWYRS
+245 DQWALWKVS
-254 SNFLKNINTN
+254 EDFLKNINKNINSTYSSAKKF
-264 MNNYKD
+264 YKD
-270 IRDYFAQ
+270 ITDL
-277 KSKFTKYAQNQIN
+277 SKYAQNQIK
-290 DLINEAT
+290 DLVKEAT
-297 QYEEFATK
+297 DYQNFAKK
-305 YEKKENKAKGE
+305 YEKKENKAKGKI
-316 VLSSDTKG
+316 LSSDTKG
-324 DYKRVKVSLSFLKA
+324 DYKRIKVSLSFLKA
-338 VSDTGNTR
+338 SSDTTGGTR
-346 NNVKFGD
+346 QNVKFGD

-363 KQKNLFPEKTSDEL
+363 KQKNLFPKKPSNEL
-377 FVASDK
+377 FVASDE

-396 KDPKEKNTECY
+396 KDSKEKNTECY

-426 KHVVCNLNMFVVS
+426 KHIVCKLNVFVVS

-447 GNVASMSR
+447 GNIASMSR
-455 KNVEEDF
+455 KAVEEDF
-462 EIGQNTFTIT
+462 GLDQNSFSIT
-472 INKTDGD
+472 INKADGD
-479 TGEPLEGTF
+479 TGEPLEGDF
-488 VVYCHHR
+488 VIFCHSTKDNR
-495 KASEANKC
+495 SEKKY
-503 FGWLKSDGTFTCN
+503 GWYAGDG
-516 KDVKDKN
+516 
-523 IRYYSYNKKEWK
+523 
-535 ETNGWTYGV
+535 
-544 SQAAKFTTENGTVTI
+544 KFVTENNDYSGKDSRTSSYTLGINSAKIYKTTDGSVTI
-559 SGLPKGKNKCELGAD
+559 SDLPKTYTKD
-574 DSIEYKVFEITAPEG
+574 DKKYGLEYKVFEIKTPEG
-589 YNLEYQ
+589 YELEYQ
-595 GTKYAEKGIDATKE
+595 NKVYNDKGRKGSSLGDYYNT
-609 IYHEDVSDAIG
+609 SDDS
-620 TPLFISE
+620 TSVQLFTSQ
-627 SWTGNQ
+627 SWTEDKEWIESLDQN
-633 GYVVSNNQDE
+633 D
-643 YTIDI
+643 YTVDI
-648 ENYKEQ
+648 ENYKKQ
-654 KKERMLT
+654 KEERMLT
-661 IGKID
+661 INKID
-666 GIKEENVG
+666 GMKGENVG
-674 GAKVTVFNTIT
+674 GAIVTIKNTIT
-685 KKYYKPGQEK
+685 GKFYKLGDKKEGTIYYADEAD
-695 EKEEGEEST
+695 E
-704 SKKEN
+704 KKEN
-709 IFYAEESNSKV
+709 DRMVA
-720 EFEIP
+720 IP
-725 EEGLSLYGNTDK
+725 EEGLSLYGDK
-737 DNKNKGLPPGVYE
+737 DKGLPPGVYQ

-774 IKPVIEVKNI
+774 IKPVIRVENI

-789 YNNGKLE
+789 CDDNGKNPE

-811 VKPGQKGNLIIY
+811 VKPGQKGDLIIY
-823 KVDAITDEK
+823 KVDTITDEK
-832 LDGAKVIILDSK
+832 LDGAKVIIEDSK

-850 GEKTDKG
+850 GEKTAKG
-857 YTAVKTGE
+857 YTAVKTGD

-894 PPDYPNLEIQK
+894 PPDYPDLEIQK
-905 NNDAVVWQET
+905 NNDAVVWQDT
-915 VYVPSNE
+915 VYVSSNE
-922 EISYDEETNQEEP
+922 DSNEQEEDT
-935 LFATVILK
+935 FAIVTLK

-965 GAYVSIHDE
+965 GAYVSIYDE
-974 NGNYYNELGLKCS
+974 NGNYYNELGLKCP

-992 IPVGIDGTSICV
+992 IPVGIGGTSICV
-1004 TIDHTYTITEVTAP
+1004 TIDHTYTITEVTTP
-1018 AGYYSVSKQ
+1018 EGYYSVSKQ

-1037 GVKVNETVIFKNK
+1037 GVKVNDTVILENK
-1050 KLEPGKARIIKK
+1050 KLELGKARIIKE

-1091 EYSYAVSIEVPEDG
+1091 EYPYTISIEIPEDG
-1105 LLIDKLPKQKEKQ
+1105 LLIDKLPKQKEKPV
-1118 KIKTLEIVEIKDE
+1118 IKTLEIVEIKDG
-1131 TEDENTTGG
+1131 TEDENITGEA
-1140 TATKLKKYKEK
+1140 ATKIKEYKEK

-1159 KIYTVADGT
+1159 KTYTVADGT

-1178 NIIVGTYFIDL
+1178 DIIVDTYFIDL

-1200 GYPSISVQNSYV
+1200 GYPSMSIQNSYV

-1248 IDEETNEPIE
+1248 IDKETNEPIE

-1263 VEDVSRGGYIASD
+1263 IEDESQGGYITSD

-1290 QGKINIDNILM
+1290 QGRINIDNILM

-1326 NGKSK
+1326 NGNSK

-1406 GEIKRVKRGT
+1406 GEFKKVKRGT

-1436 VAEKDWVDIGEIRIN
+1436 VAEQNWVDIGEIRIN

-1496 AKKGKDDYNNYFD
+1496 TKKGKNDYNNYFD
-1509 NNGDEKLGGIN
+1509 NMGDEKLGGIN
-1520 VKIINGKESISE
+1520 VKIINEEKPLSE

-1542 EIAYDTNEV
+1542 EIAYDTDGV
-1551 RLVYWNLENACVSFE
+1551 RIVYWDLENAYVSFE
-1566 YGKNEY
+1566 YGKDEY

-1590 AIEQNYNEHPDGFD
+1590 AIEQSYNQHPDGFD
-1604 DELKEQKG
+1604 DELKEQKVKG
-1612 SAVTKQGTLWNYY
+1612 TAVTKQGTLWNYY
-1625 KEEDYVIE
+1625 KEENYVIE

-1678 NSEGATQEDLLPKVQ
+1678 NSEDATQADLLPKVQ

-1734 VHNSQP
+1734 VHNSQL
-1740 AEVRA
+1740 AKTKD
-1745 FEGKYVYNE
+1745 FEGKYVYKE
-1754 KALELKSLVNNYNQ
+1754 QALELKSLVNNYNQ
-1768 QTDDGLGI
+1768 QTDDGLGSI
-1776 NKYVL
+1776 RKYEL
-1781 DTESYVKDIDG
+1781 DTESYVETIDG

-1801 KANSDNQAIF
+1801 KANSDNQATF
-1811 DVTNSNNPFNKGIN
+1811 DVNNQDSAFKE
-1825 KGIAPGET
+1825 GIAPDET
-1833 IDTYIQFRVTDDAL
+1833 KSTYIQFRVTDEAL
-1847 NTLVLNDLT
+1847 NTLVRNDLT

-1863 FKCASDIKTEA
+1863 FKCASDIETEA

-1903 EKTARAL
+1903 GKTAKAL

-1919 RTISGT
+1919 RIISGT
-1925 VFEDQRTEDSKDKN
+1925 VFEDQRTDKSSKSN
-1939 TRIGDGQFN
+1939 TRVGDGQFN
-1948 ENIEKKLSDV
+1948 EGIEKNLSDV

-1972 GKEVTIYNVVNT
+1972 GKAVTIYNVVNT
-1984 YNDDLVKVDDKK
+1984 YNDDLVQGADGK

-2019 VPGTYYLQFD
+2019 IPGTYYLQFD
-2029 YGDGNV
+2029 YGNGNV
-2035 TYTNLQGKNTKNI
+2035 DYKDLDGKNI
-2048 KEEKDENGKS
+2048 EEKDNDGKI
-2058 IFSLAEGALKKEE
+2058 IFSSSENVLAESE

-2080 DSNVPIKT
+2080 DNNDHIKT

-2096 TGPANPANNAGE
+2096 TGPAKDAGE
-2108 YWFIKNIDGKTNNV
+2108 YWFIENIDGKTNNV
-2122 ATDTDDIIKIR
+2122 ATDTKDIIEIR
-2133 TNNDKEMN
+2133 TKNEKEMN
-2141 HKYIADNEKTVLTAR
+2141 HTYIADNEKTVLTAR

-2175 DVTKLNTNLTG
+2175 DVTKLKTNLTG

-2214 GSTMINGNPALVS
+2214 GTTMINGNPALVN

-2235 TSGDGKNEVKN
+2235 TSGDVENGVKS

-2271 KSEVDYATEKYYKYG
+2271 KSEVDYATEEYYKYG
-2286 KEDENNLVKTIPS
+2286 KEDENNLVKTKPS
-2299 KVIDYIS
+2299 KVMDYIS

-2313 FNGEEDIKQL
+2313 FNGEEITKKL
-2323 EELFNDK
+2323 EDLFE
-2330 RVNEIFE
+2330 NESNE
-2337 EKTPKTAIAG
+2337 TAAG
-2347 SGKAITG
+2347 SGKEI
-2354 KVIDKDGKELKDNIK
+2354 KDNIK
-2369 ATYFDTETA
+2369 ASYFDKETA

-2393 ELTPES
+2393 ELTPEA

-2418 NLSENINLESFA
+2418 NLSENINLESFI

-2442 QSIST
+2442 QSISK

-2459 TDERDQDRANVSIVP
+2459 TDDKDQDRANVSIVP

>member
-1 MKRKIAFL
+1 MKRKITFL

-18 TIPVIATAAS
+18 TIPVIATAADVG
-28 AEFEANMSGS
+28 FEKDWSGS
-38 AASKNVSGD
+38 AASKNIKGV

-52 ETHWKRKKVN
+52 ETHWKVSKNSKGN
-62 GKVVNDIRKC
+62 PIWDIDKC
-72 VPWETNKMTG
+72 VPWKTRSMKKE
-82 KYVNGDY
+82 YANGAY
-89 CSAVNSDTGE
+89 CSAINSSTGTFE
-99 FRGEQRDYKACLYMD
+99 GEQRDYKVCLYMD
-114 WLRRKEYP
+114 KLMGK
-122 EGYTDYVYCMLHSKD
+122 GYTDYVYCMLHSTTPSSTKKNKYK
-137 GTIYGDSTQVSTHVV
+137 TLYGDRTEVSTHVV
-152 INGEKITLRTGTGN
+152 IDGEKTTLRMGTGN
-166 NILGGAKKS
+166 NKLGAESQKN
-175 KTSAKKYAYYV
+175 TSEVENAYYI

-193 GEELKYNKNS
+193 GEKIKINKNTE
-203 VYKYP
+203 YKYP
-208 DNGGNGK
+208 DNNGSGK
-215 TVRGIYKISDGVVK
+215 AKRGIYFIDKEHWVIHAK
-229 ASGNVFN
+229 GNGFS
-236 TTQSPYIRL
+236 TTQSPYVRL
-245 DQWALWYRS
+245 DQWALWNVS
-254 SNFLKNINTN
+254 DKFLKNINKNIAKTYTSIKKYYDDKKN
-264 MNNYKD
+264 LS
-270 IRDYFAQ
+270 R
-277 KSKFTKYAQNQIN
+277 YAQNQIT
-290 DLINEAT
+290 DLVKEAT
-297 QYEEFATK
+297 DYQNFAKK
-305 YEKKENKAKGE
+305 YEKNKAKGKI
-316 VLSSDTKG
+316 LSTETKG
-324 DYKRVKVSLSFLKA
+324 DYKRIKVSLSFLKA
-338 VSDTGNTR
+338 SSDTTGGTR
-346 NNVKFGD
+346 QNVKFGD
-353 ISGGYVLING
+353 ISGGYVLIDG
-363 KQKNLFPEKTSDEL
+363 QKKNLFTNSSNVFIASDE
-377 FVASDK
+377 

-407 IFIKNSVLG
+407 IFIKNSVLK
-416 NNEYKIHFKY
+416 NNEYQIHFKY
-426 KHVVCNLNMFVVS
+426 KHVVCKLNVFVVS
-439 THFSSQEQ
+439 THFSNQEQ

-455 KNVEEDF
+455 KAVEEDF
-462 EIGQNTFTIT
+462 GLDQNSFTIT

-479 TGEPLEGTF
+479 TGEPLEGEFIIFSHAT
-488 VVYCHHR
+488 
-495 KASEANKC
+495 
-503 FGWLKSDGTFTCN
+503 
-516 KDVKDKN
+516 
-523 IRYYSYNKKEWK
+523 SYNKSERKYGWYAGNGK
-535 ETNGWTYGV
+535 FVTKDDGYSGKDNRTSSYTFGINNAMRYKTTNG
-544 SQAAKFTTENGTVTI
+544 SVTI
-559 SGLPKGKNKCELGAD
+559 SDLPKTCTKDGNKYGL
-574 DSIEYKVFEITAPEG
+574 EYKVFEIKAPEG
-589 YNLEYQ
+589 YKLGYQ
-595 GTKYAEKGIDATKE
+595 ETVYNARGRNGSSLGKYYNTSGD
-609 IYHEDVSDAIG
+609 S
-620 TPLFISE
+620 TPVELFTSQ
-627 SWTGNQ
+627 SWTE
-633 GYVVSNNQDE
+633 NNEWIESLDQND
-643 YTIDI
+643 YTVDI

-654 KKERMLT
+654 KEERMLT
-661 IGKID
+661 INKID
-666 GIKEENVG
+666 GMKGENVG
-674 GAKVTVFNTIT
+674 GAIVTIENTIT
-685 KKYYKPGQEK
+685 GKFYKLGDKK
-695 EKEEGEEST
+695 EST
-704 SKKEN
+704 IYYADEADEKKEN
-709 IFYAEESNSKV
+709 DIMVA
-720 EFEIP
+720 IP
-725 EEGLSLYGNTDK
+725 EEGLSLYGDK
-737 DNKNKGLPPGVYE
+737 DKGLPPGVYQ

-760 LSPQEQVEKSVDEE
+760 LSPQEQVENSVDEE
-774 IKPVIEVKNI
+774 IKPVIRVENI

-789 YNNGKLE
+789 CDDNGKNPE

-811 VKPGQKGNLIIY
+811 VKPGQKGKLIIY

-832 LDGAKVIILDSK
+832 LDGAKVIIEDSK

-850 GEKTDKG
+850 GEKTAKG
-857 YTAVKTGE
+857 YTAVKTGD

-894 PPDYPNLEIQK
+894 PPDYPDLEIQK
-905 NNDAVVWQET
+905 NNDAVVWQDT
-915 VYVPSNE
+915 VYVSSNE
-922 EISYDEETNQEEP
+922 DSDEQEEDT
-935 LFATVILK
+935 FAIVTLK

-953 VKQDADTGASIS
+953 VKQDADTGANIS
-965 GAYVSIHDE
+965 GAYVSIRDE
-974 NGNYYNELGLKCS
+974 SGNYYNELGLKCP

-992 IPVGIDGTSICV
+992 IPVGINGTSIRV
-1004 TIDHTYTITEVTAP
+1004 PVDHTYTVSEVTAP
-1018 AGYYSVSKQ
+1018 TGYYSVSKQ

-1037 GVKVNETVIFKNK
+1037 GVKVNDTVILKNK
-1050 KLEPGKARIIKK
+1050 KLEPGKARIIKE

-1105 LLIDKLPKQKEKQ
+1105 LLIDKLPKQKEKPV
-1118 KIKTLEIVEIKDE
+1118 IKTLEIVEIKDE
-1131 TEDENTTGG
+1131 TEDENTTGEA
-1140 TATKLKKYKEK
+1140 ATKIKEYKEK

-1200 GYPSISVQNSYV
+1200 GYPSMSVQNSYV

-1263 VEDVSRGGYIASD
+1263 VEDISRGGYIASD

-1542 EIAYDTNEV
+1542 EIAYDTNGV

-1678 NSEGATQEDLLPKVQ
+1678 NSGGATQEDLLPKVQ

-1740 AEVRA
+1740 AEVRDFA
-1745 FEGKYVYNE
+1745 GKYVYNE
-1754 KALELKSLVNNYNQ
+1754 QALELKSLVNNYNQ

-1801 KANSDNQAIF
+1801 KANSDNQATF
-1811 DVTNSNNPFNKGIN
+1811 DVNNQNSAFKD
-1825 KGIAPGET
+1825 GIAPEET
-1833 IDTYIQFRVTDDAL
+1833 KSTYIQFRVTDEAL
-1847 NTLVLNDLT
+1847 NTLVRNDLT

-1874 WHRYSR
+1874 WHKYLR

-1919 RTISGT
+1919 RIISGT

-1939 TRIGDGQFN
+1939 TRVGDGKFN
-1948 ENIEKKLSDV
+1948 EGIEKKLSDV
-1958 IVSLVAPKNSVDSE
+1958 IVSLVDSE
-1972 GKEVTIYNVVNT
+1972 GKVVNT
-1984 YNDDLVKVDDKK
+1984 YNDDLVQGADGK

-2029 YGDGNV
+2029 YGNGNIEYKDLDGNA
-2035 TYTNLQGKNTKNI
+2035 I
-2048 KEEKDENGKS
+2048 KAKTDGT
-2058 IFSLAEGALKKEE
+2058 FSTEGTTTPEIK
-2071 KPKIETKIQ
+2071 TKIQ
-2080 DSNVPIKT
+2080 DNNAPIKT

-2096 TGPANPANNAGE
+2096 TGPAKDAGE
-2108 YWFIKNIDGKTNNV
+2108 YWFIENINGKTNNV

-2133 TNNDKEMN
+2133 TENDKEMN
-2141 HKYIADNEKTVLTAR
+2141 HTYIADNEKTVLTAR

-2175 DVTKLNTNLTG
+2175 DVTKLNTNLMG

-2214 GSTMINGNPALVS
+2214 GTTMINGNPALVS

-2235 TSGDGKNEVKN
+2235 TSGDGKNGVKN

-2271 KSEVDYATEKYYKYG
+2271 KSEVDYATSDYYKYG
-2286 KEDENNLVKTIPS
+2286 TETEDDLVKTKSS
-2299 KVIDYIS
+2299 KVMDYIS
-2306 EDSWYAS
+2306 EDSKYAS
-2313 FNGEEDIKQL
+2313 FNGKEITKKLED
-2323 EELFNDK
+2323 LFESDS
-2330 RVNEIFE
+2330 NEVV
-2337 EKTPKTAIAG
+2337 AG
-2347 SGKAITG
+2347 SGKEIKG
-2354 KVIDKDGKELKDNIK
+2354 NIK

-2393 ELTPES
+2393 ELTPEA